1 MKKYFVTSALPYANG
16 DLHLGHLVEY
26 IQTDIWVRFNR
37 LIGNEVVYIC
47 ADDAHGTPI
56 MLKAESE
63 KISPEEL
70 IEKTLDRHK
79 NDFDCFFIKFDNF
92 YTTHSKE
99 NEQLA
104 TSIYMK
110 LVNENLIEKKTIH
123 QFFDDEKLMFLPDRY
138 ITGSCPKCKSS
149 DQYGDSCDK
158 CGATYSPTDLLNPK
172 SVLSGKTPIKKKTDH
187 FFFKL
192 SDKKCTKFLNKWI
205 YENNRLQEEAR
216 NKIKEWLS
224 TDINNSSLIDWDIS
238 RDAPYFGFK
247 IPDQTDKYF
256 YVWLDAPIGYLAST
270 KNWAENNNI
279 SMKDLWDQ
287 SSDYEIHH
295 FIGKDIAYFHA
306 LFWPALLKSS
316 NIRLPESINVHGFLT
331 IDGEK
336 MSKSN
341 GTFINADDFA
351 EKYDGELLRYYF
363 ADKFN
368 NTIDDLDFNE
378 DEFIQKINSDI
389 VGKYLNIASRVSKF
403 IEKNDCNLSVNL
415 DENFIN
421 KNSARINEVIEHY
434 ENLNLSKSVK
444 VIMKIAD
451 EVNKYINENEPWKS
465 SEEKAVEVSTTA
477 INCFRVISILLSPVL
492 PTITSRALAVF
503 NEGSNN
509 SFNNI
514 GDYLVDT
521 KINPY
526 KPLLKRLEKAKIN
539 EEIEMENS
547 NLINIKDFAKV
558 ELRVA
563 KIVKAEGIE
572 EADKLIKL
580 HLDVGNLGERTVFAG
595 IKSAYSPENLN
606 GRHVVLVANL
616 EPRKM
621 KFGVSEGMV
630 LASSDDEGSI
640 YLVSPDE
647 GAKPGQL
654 VK

>member
-1 MKKYFVTSALPYANG
+1 MKSRKILVTSALPYANG
-16 DLHLGHLVEY
+16 SIHIGHVLESV
-26 IQTDIWVRFNR
+26 ITDIWVRYQN
-37 LIGNEVVYIC
+37 INGNECLYFC
-47 ADDAHGTPI
+47 ADDTHGTPV
-56 MLKAESE
+56 MLKAKELG
-63 KISPEEL
+63 IDPEEL
-70 IEKTLDRHK
+70 IKRTREEH
-79 NDFDCFFIKFDNF
+79 IKSYSRFNINFDNF
-92 YTTHSKE
+92 YTTHSDENKKYAEDIYQKCKE
-99 NEQLA
+99 G
-104 TSIYMK
+104 
-110 LVNENLIEKKTIH
+110 NLIFKKEIE
-123 QFFDDEKLMFLPDRY
+123 QFYDSEEGLFLSDRF
-138 ITGSCPKCKSS
+138 IKGTCPKCGAE
-149 DQYGDSCDK
+149 DQYGDGCSV
-158 CGATYSPTDLLNPK
+158 CGTTYTPDDLLNPV
-172 SVLSGKTPIKKKTDH
+172 SSLSNSELTKKRTEHVFFDLPQMKDFLENYLKDLTLQDPIKN
-187 FFFKL
+187 KL
-192 SDKKCTKFLNKWI
+192 NEWI
-205 YENNRLQEEAR
+205 EDGL
-216 NKIKEWLS
+216 KP
-224 TDINNSSLIDWDIS
+224 WDIS
-238 RDAPYFGFK
+238 RDKPYFGFE
-247 IPDQTDKYF
+247 IPGEKDKYF
-256 YVWLDAPIGYLAST
+256 YVWLDAPIGYLASA
-270 KNWAENNNI
+270 KNWAENNNMD
-279 SMKDLWDQ
+279 MKDLWGE

-351 EKYDGELLRYYF
+351 ENYDGELLRYYF

-368 NTIDDLDFNE
+368 NSIDDLDFNE

-403 IEKNDCNLSVNL
+403 IEKNGNNLSANL
-415 DENFIN
+415 DEDFIE
-421 KNSARINEVIEHY
+421 KNLSMIDEVIEHY

-444 VIMKIAD
+444 IIMKMAD

-465 SEEKAVEVSTTA
+465 SEEKAVEVSSTA
-477 INCFRVISILLSPVL
+477 INCFRVISILLNPVL
-492 PTITSRALAVF
+492 PTITSKALEVF
-503 NEGSNN
+503 NDSATND
-509 SFNNI
+509 FNNI
-514 GDYLVDT
+514 RDCLVDT

-539 EEIEMENS
+539 EEIEMEDS

-580 HLDVGNLGERTVFAG
+580 HLDVGDLGERTVFAG
-595 IKSAYSPENLN
+595 IKSAYDPESLN

-630 LASSDDEGSI
+630 LASSNDEGSI
-640 YLVSPDE
+640 YLISPDE

>member
-1 MKKYFVTSALPYANG
+1 MKSRKILVTSALPYANG
-16 DLHLGHLVEY
+16 SIHIGHVLESV
-26 IQTDIWVRFNR
+26 ITDIWVRYQN
-37 LIGNEVVYIC
+37 INGNECLYFC
-47 ADDAHGTPI
+47 ADDTHGTPV
-56 MLKAESE
+56 MLKAKELG
-63 KISPEEL
+63 IDPEEL
-70 IEKTLDRHK
+70 IKRTREEH
-79 NDFDCFFIKFDNF
+79 IKSYSRFNINFDNF
-92 YTTHSKE
+92 YTTHSDENKKYAEDIYQKCKE
-99 NEQLA
+99 G
-104 TSIYMK
+104 
-110 LVNENLIEKKTIH
+110 NLIFKKEIE
-123 QFFDDEKLMFLPDRY
+123 QFYDSEEGLFLSDRF
-138 ITGSCPKCKSS
+138 IKGTCPKCGAE
-149 DQYGDSCDK
+149 DQYGDGCSV
-158 CGATYSPTDLLNPK
+158 CGSTYTPDDLLNPV
-172 SVLSGKTPIKKKTDH
+172 SSLSNSELTKKRTEHVFFDLPQMKDFLENYLKDLTLQDPIKN
-187 FFFKL
+187 KL
-192 SDKKCTKFLNKWI
+192 NEWI
-205 YENNRLQEEAR
+205 EDGL
-216 NKIKEWLS
+216 KP
-224 TDINNSSLIDWDIS
+224 WDIS
-238 RDAPYFGFK
+238 RDKPYFGFE
-247 IPDQTDKYF
+247 IPGEKDKYF
-256 YVWLDAPIGYLAST
+256 YVWLDAPIGYLASA
-270 KNWAENNNI
+270 KNWAENNNMD
-279 SMKDLWDQ
+279 MKDLWGE

-351 EKYDGELLRYYF
+351 ENYDGELLRYYF

-368 NTIDDLDFNE
+368 NSIDDLDFNE

-403 IEKNDCNLSVNL
+403 IEKNGNNLSANL
-415 DENFIN
+415 DVDFIE
-421 KNSARINEVIEHY
+421 KNLSMIDEVIEHY

-444 VIMKIAD
+444 IIMKMAD

-465 SEEKAVEVSTTA
+465 SEEKAVEVSSTA
-477 INCFRVISILLSPVL
+477 INCFRVISILLNPVL
-492 PTITSRALAVF
+492 PTITSKALEVF
-503 NEGSNN
+503 NDSATND
-509 SFNNI
+509 FNNI
-514 GDYLVDT
+514 KDYLVDT

-539 EEIEMENS
+539 EEIEMEDS

-580 HLDVGNLGERTVFAG
+580 YLDVGDLGERTVFAG
-595 IKSAYSPENLN
+595 IKSAYDPESLN

-630 LASSDDEGSI
+630 LASSNDEGSI
-640 YLVSPDE
+640 YLISPDE

>member
-1 MKKYFVTSALPYANG
+1 
-16 DLHLGHLVEY
+16 
-26 IQTDIWVRFNR
+26 
-37 LIGNEVVYIC
+37 
-47 ADDAHGTPI
+47 
-56 MLKAESE
+56 MLKAKELG
-63 KISPEEL
+63 IDPEEL
-70 IEKTLDRHK
+70 IKRTREEH
-79 NDFDCFFIKFDNF
+79 IKSYSRFSINFDNF
-92 YTTHSKE
+92 YTTHSVENKKYAEDIYQKCKE
-99 NEQLA
+99 G
-104 TSIYMK
+104 
-110 LVNENLIEKKTIH
+110 NLIFKKEIE
-123 QFFDDEKLMFLPDRY
+123 QFYDSEEGLFLSDRF
-138 ITGSCPKCKSS
+138 IKGTCPKCGAE
-149 DQYGDSCDK
+149 DQYGDGCSV
-158 CGATYSPTDLLNPK
+158 CGTTYTPDDLLNPV
-172 SVLSGKTPIKKKTDH
+172 SSLSNSELTKKKTEH
-187 FFFKL
+187 VFFDLPQMKDFLEDYLKDLTLQDPIKNKL
-192 SDKKCTKFLNKWI
+192 NEWI
-205 YENNRLQEEAR
+205 EDGL
-216 NKIKEWLS
+216 KP
-224 TDINNSSLIDWDIS
+224 WDIS
-238 RDAPYFGFK
+238 RDKPYFGFE
-247 IPDQTDKYF
+247 IPGEKDKYF
-256 YVWLDAPIGYLAST
+256 YVWLDAPIGYLASA
-270 KNWAENNNI
+270 KNWAENNDMD
-279 SMKDLWDQ
+279 MKDLWGE

-351 EKYDGELLRYYF
+351 ENYDGELLRYYF

-368 NTIDDLDFNE
+368 NSIDDLDFNE

-403 IEKNDCNLSVNL
+403 IEKNDNNLSANL
-415 DENFIN
+415 DEDFIE
-421 KNSARINEVIEHY
+421 KNLSMIDEVIEHY
-434 ENLNLSKSVK
+434 EDLNLSKSVK
-444 VIMKIAD
+444 IIMKMAD

-465 SEEKAVEVSTTA
+465 SEEKAVEVSSTA
-477 INCFRVISILLSPVL
+477 INCFRVISILLNPVL
-492 PTITSRALAVF
+492 PTITSKALEVF
-503 NEGSNN
+503 NDSSTND
-509 SFNNI
+509 FNNI
-514 GDYLVDT
+514 KDYLVDT

-539 EEIEMENS
+539 EEIEMEDS

-580 HLDVGNLGERTVFAG
+580 HLDVGDLGERTVFAG
-595 IKSAYSPENLN
+595 IKSAYDPESLN

-630 LASSDDEGSI
+630 LASSNDEGSI
-640 YLVSPDE
+640 YLISPDE

>member
-1 MKKYFVTSALPYANG
+1 MKSRKILVTSALPYANG
-16 DLHLGHLVEY
+16 SIHIGHVLESV
-26 IQTDIWVRFNR
+26 ITDIWVRYQN
-37 LIGNEVVYIC
+37 INGNECLYFC
-47 ADDAHGTPI
+47 ADDTHGTPV
-56 MLKAESE
+56 MLKAKELG
-63 KISPEEL
+63 IDPEEL
-70 IEKTLDRHK
+70 IKRTREEH
-79 NDFDCFFIKFDNF
+79 IKSYSRFNINFDNF
-92 YTTHSKE
+92 YTTHSDENKKYAEDIYQKCKE
-99 NEQLA
+99 G
-104 TSIYMK
+104 
-110 LVNENLIEKKTIH
+110 NLIFKKEIE
-123 QFFDDEKLMFLPDRY
+123 QFYDSEEGLFLSDRF
-138 ITGSCPKCKSS
+138 IKGTCPKCGAE
-149 DQYGDSCDK
+149 DQYGDGCSV
-158 CGATYSPTDLLNPK
+158 CGTTYTPDDLLNPV
-172 SVLSGKTPIKKKTDH
+172 SSLSNSELTKKKTEH
-187 FFFKL
+187 VFFDLPQMKDFLENYLKNLTLQDPIKNKL
-192 SDKKCTKFLNKWI
+192 NEWI
-205 YENNRLQEEAR
+205 EDGL
-216 NKIKEWLS
+216 KP
-224 TDINNSSLIDWDIS
+224 WDIS
-238 RDAPYFGFK
+238 RDKPYFGFE
-247 IPDQTDKYF
+247 IPGEKDKYF
-256 YVWLDAPIGYLAST
+256 YVWLDAPIGYLASA

-279 SMKDLWDQ
+279 DMKDLWGE

-351 EKYDGELLRYYF
+351 ENYDGELLRYYF

-368 NTIDDLDFNE
+368 NSIDDLDFNE

-403 IEKNDCNLSVNL
+403 IEKNGNNLSASLDVDFIEKNL
-415 DENFIN
+415 SMID
-421 KNSARINEVIEHY
+421 EVIEHY

-444 VIMKIAD
+444 IIMKMAD

-465 SEEKAVEVSTTA
+465 SEEKAVEVSSTA
-477 INCFRVISILLSPVL
+477 INCFRVISILLNPVL
-492 PTITSRALAVF
+492 PTITSKALEVF
-503 NEGSNN
+503 NDSATND
-509 SFNNI
+509 FNNI
-514 GDYLVDT
+514 RDCLVDT

-539 EEIEMENS
+539 EEIEMEDS

-580 HLDVGNLGERTVFAG
+580 HLDVGDLGERTVFAG
-595 IKSAYSPENLN
+595 IKSAYDPESLN

-630 LASSDDEGSI
+630 LASSNDEGSI
-640 YLVSPDE
+640 YLISPDE

>member
-1 MKKYFVTSALPYANG
+1 MPLPEKNNRVIITSALPYANG
-16 DLHLGHLVEY
+16 DLHIGHLLEHV
-26 IQTDIWVRFNR
+26 QTDIWVRLLRANN
-37 LIGNEVVYIC
+37 ITCHYVC
-47 ADDAHGTPI
+47 ASDAHGTPI
-56 MLKAESE
+56 MLRAKELATEPE
-63 KISPEEL
+63 KMVEEFRSSHMKDLGSFNIS
-70 IEKTLDRHK
+70 H
-79 NDFDCFFIKFDNF
+79 DNF
-92 YTTHSKE
+92 YTTHSEENKYFSELIYNKAKE
-99 NEQLA
+99 SGFIESKQIEQL
-104 TSIYMK
+104 
-110 LVNENLIEKKTIH
+110 
-123 QFFDDEKLMFLPDRY
+123 FDESAGLFLSDRY
-138 ITGSCPKCKSS
+138 VKGTCPKCSAE
-149 DQYGDSCDK
+149 DQYGDNCEI
-158 CGATYSPTDLLNPK
+158 CGAKYEAAELINPV
-172 SVLSGKTPIKKKTDH
+172 STISGQKPVVKTSEH
-187 FFFKL
+187 VFFKL
-192 SDKKCTKFLNKWI
+192 SKLETNVANWMKATP
-205 YENNRLQEEAR
+205 LQEAVK
-216 NKIKEWLS
+216 NKLEEWFQQGLK
-224 TDINNSSLIDWDIS
+224 DWDIS
-238 RDAPYFGFK
+238 RDSPYFGFE
-247 IPDQTDKYF
+247 IPDMPGKYF
-256 YVWLDAPIGYLAST
+256 YVWLDAPIGYIASLENHLRA
-270 KNWAENNNI
+270 KSDESAE
-279 SMKDLWDQ
+279 
-287 SSDYEIHH
+287 EIWSETANTEIYH

-351 EKYDGELLRYYF
+351 ENYDGELLRYYF

-368 NTIDDLDFNE
+368 NSIDDLDFNE

-403 IEKNDCNLSVNL
+403 IEKNGNNLSANL
-415 DENFIN
+415 DVDFIE
-421 KNSARINEVIEHY
+421 KNLSMIDEVIEHY

-444 VIMKIAD
+444 IIMKMAD

-465 SEEKAVEVSTTA
+465 SEEKAVEVSSTA
-477 INCFRVISILLSPVL
+477 INCFRVISILLNPVL
-492 PTITSRALAVF
+492 PTITSKALEVF
-503 NEGSNN
+503 NDSATND
-509 SFNNI
+509 FNNI
-514 GDYLVDT
+514 KDYLVDT

-539 EEIEMENS
+539 EEIEMEDS

-580 HLDVGNLGERTVFAG
+580 HLDVGDLGERTVFAG
-595 IKSAYSPENLN
+595 IKSAYDPESLN

-630 LASSDDEGSI
+630 LASSNDEGSI
-640 YLVSPDE
+640 YLISPDE

>member
-1 MKKYFVTSALPYANG
+1 MKSRKILVTSALPYANG
-16 DLHLGHLVEY
+16 SIHIGHVLESV
-26 IQTDIWVRFNR
+26 ITDIWVRYQN
-37 LIGNEVVYIC
+37 LNGNECFYFC
-47 ADDAHGTPI
+47 ADDTHGTPV
-56 MLKAESE
+56 MLKAKELG
-63 KISPEEL
+63 IDPEEL
-70 IEKTLDRHK
+70 IKRTREEH
-79 NDFDCFFIKFDNF
+79 IKSYSRFNINFDNF
-92 YTTHSKE
+92 YTTHSDENKKYAEDIYQKCKE
-99 NEQLA
+99 G
-104 TSIYMK
+104 
-110 LVNENLIEKKTIH
+110 NLIFKKEIE
-123 QFFDDEKLMFLPDRY
+123 QFYDSDEGLFLSDRF
-138 ITGSCPKCKSS
+138 IKGTCPKCGSE
-149 DQYGDSCDK
+149 DQYGDGCSV
-158 CGATYSPTDLLNPK
+158 CGTTYTPDDLLNPV
-172 SVLSGKTPIKKKTDH
+172 SSLSNSELTKKKTEH
-187 FFFKL
+187 VFFDLPQMKNFLENYLKDLTLQDPIKNKL
-192 SDKKCTKFLNKWI
+192 NEWI
-205 YENNRLQEEAR
+205 EDGL
-216 NKIKEWLS
+216 KP
-224 TDINNSSLIDWDIS
+224 WDIS
-238 RDAPYFGFK
+238 RDKPYFGFE
-247 IPDQTDKYF
+247 IPGEKDKYF
-256 YVWLDAPIGYLAST
+256 YVWLDAPIGYLASA
-270 KNWAENNNI
+270 KNWAENNDMD
-279 SMKDLWDQ
+279 MKDLWGE

-351 EKYDGELLRYYF
+351 ENYDGELLRYYF

-368 NTIDDLDFNE
+368 NSIDDLDFNE

-403 IEKNDCNLSVNL
+403 IEKNDNNLSANL
-415 DENFIN
+415 DEDFIE
-421 KNSARINEVIEHY
+421 KNLSMIDEVIEHY
-434 ENLNLSKSVK
+434 EDLNLSKSIK
-444 VIMKIAD
+444 IIMKMAD

-465 SEEKAVEVSTTA
+465 SEEKAVEVSSTA
-477 INCFRVISILLSPVL
+477 INCFRVISILLNPVL
-492 PTITSRALAVF
+492 PTITSKALEVF
-503 NEGSNN
+503 NDSSTND
-509 SFNNI
+509 FNNI
-514 GDYLVDT
+514 KDYLVDT

-563 KIVKAEGIE
+563 KIVKAESIE

-580 HLDVGNLGERTVFAG
+580 HLDVGDLGERTVFAG
-595 IKSAYSPENLN
+595 IKSAYDAESLN

-630 LASSDDEGSI
+630 LASSNDEGSI
-640 YLVSPDE
+640 YLISPDE

>member
-1 MKKYFVTSALPYANG
+1 MKSRKILVTSALPYANG
-16 DLHLGHLVEY
+16 SIHIGHVLESV
-26 IQTDIWVRFNR
+26 ITDIWVRYQN
-37 LIGNEVVYIC
+37 INGNECLYFC
-47 ADDAHGTPI
+47 ADDTHGTPV
-56 MLKAESE
+56 MLKAKELE
-63 KISPEEL
+63 IEPEEL
-70 IEKTLDRHK
+70 IKRTREEH
-79 NDFDCFFIKFDNF
+79 IKSYSRFNINFDNF
-92 YTTHSKE
+92 YTTHSDENKKYAEDIYQKCKE
-99 NEQLA
+99 G
-104 TSIYMK
+104 
-110 LVNENLIEKKTIH
+110 NLIFKKEIE
-123 QFFDDEKLMFLPDRY
+123 QFYDSEEGLFLSDRF
-138 ITGSCPKCKSS
+138 IKGTCPKCGAE
-149 DQYGDSCDK
+149 DQYGDGCSV
-158 CGATYSPTDLLNPK
+158 CGTTYTPDDLLNPV
-172 SVLSGKTPIKKKTDH
+172 SSLSNSELTKKKTEH
-187 FFFKL
+187 VFFDLPQMKDFLENYLKDLTLQDPIKNKL
-192 SDKKCTKFLNKWI
+192 NEWI
-205 YENNRLQEEAR
+205 EDGL
-216 NKIKEWLS
+216 KP
-224 TDINNSSLIDWDIS
+224 WDIS
-238 RDAPYFGFK
+238 RDKPYFGFE
-247 IPDQTDKYF
+247 IPGEKDKYF
-256 YVWLDAPIGYLAST
+256 YVWLDAPIGYLASA
-270 KNWAENNNI
+270 KNWAENNNMD
-279 SMKDLWDQ
+279 MKDLWGE

-351 EKYDGELLRYYF
+351 ENYDGELLRYYF

-368 NTIDDLDFNE
+368 NSIDDLDFNE

-403 IEKNDCNLSVNL
+403 IEKNGNNLSANL
-415 DENFIN
+415 DVDFIE
-421 KNSARINEVIEHY
+421 KNLSMIDEVIEHY

-444 VIMKIAD
+444 IIMKMAD

-465 SEEKAVEVSTTA
+465 SEEKAVEVSSTA
-477 INCFRVISILLSPVL
+477 INCFRVISILLNPVL
-492 PTITSRALAVF
+492 PTITSKALEVF
-503 NEGSNN
+503 NDSATND
-509 SFNNI
+509 FNNI
-514 GDYLVDT
+514 KDYLVNT

-539 EEIEMENS
+539 EEIEMEDS

-580 HLDVGNLGERTVFAG
+580 HLDVGDLGERTVFAG
-595 IKSAYSPENLN
+595 IKSAYDPESLN

-630 LASSDDEGSI
+630 LASSNDEGSI
-640 YLVSPDE
+640 YLISPDE

>member
-1 MKKYFVTSALPYANG
+1 MKSRKILVTSALPYANG
-16 DLHLGHLVEY
+16 SIHIGHVLESV
-26 IQTDIWVRFNR
+26 ITDIWVRYQN
-37 LIGNEVVYIC
+37 INGNECLYFC
-47 ADDAHGTPI
+47 ADDTHGTPV
-56 MLKAESE
+56 MLKAKELGIE
-63 KISPEEL
+63 PEEL
-70 IEKTLDRHK
+70 IKRTREEH
-79 NDFDCFFIKFDNF
+79 IKSYSRFNINFDNF
-92 YTTHSKE
+92 YTTHSDENKKYAEDIYQKCKE
-99 NEQLA
+99 G
-104 TSIYMK
+104 
-110 LVNENLIEKKTIH
+110 NLIFKKEIE
-123 QFFDDEKLMFLPDRY
+123 QFYDSEEGLFLSDRF
-138 ITGSCPKCKSS
+138 IKGTCPKCGAE
-149 DQYGDSCDK
+149 DQYGDGCSV
-158 CGATYSPTDLLNPK
+158 CGTTYTPDDLLNPV
-172 SVLSGKTPIKKKTDH
+172 SSLSNSELTKKRTEHVFFDLPQMKDFLENYLKDLTLQDPIKN
-187 FFFKL
+187 KL
-192 SDKKCTKFLNKWI
+192 NEWI
-205 YENNRLQEEAR
+205 EDGL
-216 NKIKEWLS
+216 KP
-224 TDINNSSLIDWDIS
+224 WDIS
-238 RDAPYFGFK
+238 RDKPYFGFE
-247 IPDQTDKYF
+247 IPGEKDKYF
-256 YVWLDAPIGYLAST
+256 YVWLDAPIGYLASA
-270 KNWAENNNI
+270 KNWAENNNMDI
-279 SMKDLWDQ
+279 KDLWGE

-351 EKYDGELLRYYF
+351 ENYDGELLRYYF

-368 NTIDDLDFNE
+368 NSIDDLDFNE

-403 IEKNDCNLSVNL
+403 IEKNGNNLSANL
-415 DENFIN
+415 DVDFIE
-421 KNSARINEVIEHY
+421 KNLSMIDEVIEHY

-444 VIMKIAD
+444 IIMKMAD

-465 SEEKAVEVSTTA
+465 SEEKAVEVSSTA
-477 INCFRVISILLSPVL
+477 INCFRVISILLNPVL
-492 PTITSRALAVF
+492 PTITSKALEVF
-503 NEGSNN
+503 NDSATND
-509 SFNNI
+509 FNNI
-514 GDYLVDT
+514 KDYLVDT

-539 EEIEMENS
+539 EEIEMEDS

-580 HLDVGNLGERTVFAG
+580 HLDVGDLGERTVFAG
-595 IKSAYSPENLN
+595 IKSAYDPESLN

-630 LASSDDEGSI
+630 LASSNDEGSI
-640 YLVSPDE
+640 YLISPDE

>member
-1 MKKYFVTSALPYANG
+1 MKSRKILVTSALPYANG
-16 DLHLGHLVEY
+16 SIHIGHVLESV
-26 IQTDIWVRFNR
+26 ITDIWVRYQN
-37 LIGNEVVYIC
+37 INGNECLYFC
-47 ADDAHGTPI
+47 ADDTHGTPV
-56 MLKAESE
+56 MLKAKELG
-63 KISPEEL
+63 IDPEEL
-70 IEKTLDRHK
+70 IKRTREEH
-79 NDFDCFFIKFDNF
+79 IKSYSRFNINFDNF
-92 YTTHSKE
+92 YTTHSDENKKYAEEIYEKCKE
-99 NEQLA
+99 G
-104 TSIYMK
+104 
-110 LVNENLIEKKTIH
+110 NLIFKKEIE
-123 QFFDDEKLMFLPDRY
+123 QFYDSEEGLFLSDRF
-138 ITGSCPKCKSS
+138 IKGTCPKCGAE
-149 DQYGDSCDK
+149 DQYGDGCSV
-158 CGATYSPTDLLNPK
+158 CGTTYTPDDLLNPV
-172 SVLSGKTPIKKKTDH
+172 SSLSNSELTKKRTEHVFFDLPQMKDFLENYLKDLTLQDPIKN
-187 FFFKL
+187 KL
-192 SDKKCTKFLNKWI
+192 NEWI
-205 YENNRLQEEAR
+205 EDGL
-216 NKIKEWLS
+216 KP
-224 TDINNSSLIDWDIS
+224 WDIS
-238 RDAPYFGFK
+238 RDKPYFGFE
-247 IPDQTDKYF
+247 IPGEKDKYF
-256 YVWLDAPIGYLAST
+256 YVWLDAPIGYLASA
-270 KNWAENNNI
+270 KNWAENNNMD
-279 SMKDLWDQ
+279 MKDLWGE

-351 EKYDGELLRYYF
+351 ENYDGELLRYYF

-368 NTIDDLDFNE
+368 NSIDDLDFNE

-403 IEKNDCNLSVNL
+403 IEKNGNNLSANL
-415 DENFIN
+415 DEDFIE
-421 KNSARINEVIEHY
+421 KNLSMIDEVIEHY

-444 VIMKIAD
+444 IIMKMAD

-465 SEEKAVEVSTTA
+465 SEEKAVEVSSTA
-477 INCFRVISILLSPVL
+477 INCFRVISILLNPVL
-492 PTITSRALAVF
+492 PTITSKALEVF
-503 NEGSNN
+503 NDSATND
-509 SFNNI
+509 FNNI
-514 GDYLVDT
+514 KDYLVDI

-539 EEIEMENS
+539 EEIEMEDS

-580 HLDVGNLGERTVFAG
+580 HLDVGDLGERTVFAG
-595 IKSAYSPENLN
+595 IKSAYDPESLN

-630 LASSDDEGSI
+630 LASSNDEGSI
-640 YLVSPDE
+640 YLISPDE

>member
-1 MKKYFVTSALPYANG
+1 MKSRKILVTSALPYANG
-16 DLHLGHLVEY
+16 SIHIGHVLESV
-26 IQTDIWVRFNR
+26 ITDIWVRYQKIN
-37 LIGNEVVYIC
+37 GNECLYFC
-47 ADDAHGTPI
+47 ADDTHGTPV
-56 MLKAESE
+56 MLKAKELE
-63 KISPEEL
+63 VEPEEL
-70 IEKTLDRHK
+70 IKKTRQEH
-79 NDFDCFFIKFDNF
+79 IKSYSRFNINFDNF
-92 YTTHSKE
+92 YTTHSDENKE
-99 NEQLA
+99 YAED
-104 TSIYMK
+104 IYK
-110 LVNENLIEKKTIH
+110 KCKEANLIFKKEIE
-123 QFFDDEKLMFLPDRY
+123 QFYDSEEGLFLSDRF
-138 ITGSCPKCKSS
+138 IKGQCPKCGAE
-149 DQYGDSCDK
+149 DQYGDGCSV
-158 CGATYSPTDLLNPK
+158 CGTTYSPDDLINPF
-172 SVLSGKTPIKKKTDH
+172 SSLSNSELIKKKTEH
-187 FFFKL
+187 VFFDLPQMKDFLEDYLKDLTLQDPIKNKL
-192 SDKKCTKFLNKWI
+192 NEWI
-205 YENNRLQEEAR
+205 EDGL
-216 NKIKEWLS
+216 KP
-224 TDINNSSLIDWDIS
+224 WDIS
-238 RDAPYFGFK
+238 RDKPYFGFE
-247 IPDQTDKYF
+247 IPGEGEKYF
-256 YVWLDAPIGYLAST
+256 YVWLDAPIGYLASA
-270 KNWAENNNI
+270 KNWAEKNNMN
-279 SMKDLWDQ
+279 MQDLWDQ
-287 SSDYEIHH
+287 TSDYEIHH

-341 GTFINADDFA
+341 GTFINADVFT

-403 IEKNDCNLSVNL
+403 IEKNDNNLSATL
-415 DENFIN
+415 DEDFIQ
-421 KNSARINEVIEHY
+421 KNLSRTEEVIEHY
-434 ENLNLSKSVK
+434 ENLNLSKAVK
-444 VIMKIAD
+444 IIMKMAD

-465 SEEKAVEVSTTA
+465 NNEKAVEVSTTA

-492 PTITSRALAVF
+492 PTITSKALEMF
-503 NEGSNN
+503 NVSSKNELD
-509 SFNNI
+509 NI
-514 GDYLVDT
+514 RDCLVDI

-539 EEIEMENS
+539 EEIEMEDS

-580 HLDVGNLGERTVFAG
+580 HLDVGDLGKRTVFAG
-595 IKSAYSPENLN
+595 IKSSYDPENLN

-630 LASSDDEGSI
+630 LASSDDDGSI
-640 YLVSPDE
+640 YLISPDE

>member
-1 MKKYFVTSALPYANG
+1 MKSRKILVTSALPYANG
-16 DLHLGHLVEY
+16 SIHIGHVLESV
-26 IQTDIWVRFNR
+26 ITDIWVRYQN
-37 LIGNEVVYIC
+37 INGNECLYFC
-47 ADDAHGTPI
+47 ADDTHGTPV
-56 MLKAESE
+56 MLKAKELG
-63 KISPEEL
+63 IDPEEL
-70 IEKTLDRHK
+70 IKRTREEH
-79 NDFDCFFIKFDNF
+79 IKSYSRFNINFDNF
-92 YTTHSKE
+92 YTTHSDENKKYAEEIYEKCKE
-99 NEQLA
+99 G
-104 TSIYMK
+104 
-110 LVNENLIEKKTIH
+110 NLIFKKEIE
-123 QFFDDEKLMFLPDRY
+123 QFYDSEEGLFLSDRF
-138 ITGSCPKCKSS
+138 IKGTCPKCGAE
-149 DQYGDSCDK
+149 DQYGDGCSV
-158 CGATYSPTDLLNPK
+158 CGTTYTPDDLLNPV
-172 SVLSGKTPIKKKTDH
+172 SSLSNSELTKKRTEHVFFDLPQMKDFLENYLKDLTLQDPIKN
-187 FFFKL
+187 KL
-192 SDKKCTKFLNKWI
+192 NEWI
-205 YENNRLQEEAR
+205 EDGL
-216 NKIKEWLS
+216 KP
-224 TDINNSSLIDWDIS
+224 WDIS
-238 RDAPYFGFK
+238 RDKPYFGFE
-247 IPDQTDKYF
+247 IPGEKDKYF
-256 YVWLDAPIGYLAST
+256 YVWLDAPIGYLASA
-270 KNWAENNNI
+270 KNWAENNNMD
-279 SMKDLWDQ
+279 MKDLWGE

-351 EKYDGELLRYYF
+351 ENYDGELLRYYF

-368 NTIDDLDFNE
+368 NSIDDLDFNE

-403 IEKNDCNLSVNL
+403 IEKNGNNLSANL
-415 DENFIN
+415 DVDFIE
-421 KNSARINEVIEHY
+421 KNLSMIDEVIEHY

-444 VIMKIAD
+444 IIMKMAD

-465 SEEKAVEVSTTA
+465 SEEKAVEVSSTA
-477 INCFRVISILLSPVL
+477 INCFRVISILLNPVL
-492 PTITSRALAVF
+492 PTITSKALEVF
-503 NEGSNN
+503 NDSATND
-509 SFNNI
+509 FNNI
-514 GDYLVDT
+514 KSYLVDT

-539 EEIEMENS
+539 EEIEMEDS

-563 KIVKAEGIE
+563 KIVKAEDIE

-580 HLDVGNLGERTVFAG
+580 HLDVGDLGERTVFAG
-595 IKSAYSPENLN
+595 IKSAYDPESLN

-630 LASSDDEGSI
+630 LASSNDEGSI
-640 YLVSPDE
+640 YLISPDE

>member
-1 MKKYFVTSALPYANG
+1 MKSRKILVTSALPYANG
-16 DLHLGHLVEY
+16 SIHIGHVLESV
-26 IQTDIWVRFNR
+26 ITDIWVRYQN
-37 LIGNEVVYIC
+37 INGNECLYFC
-47 ADDAHGTPI
+47 ADDTHGTPV
-56 MLKAESE
+56 MLKAKELG
-63 KISPEEL
+63 IDPEEL
-70 IEKTLDRHK
+70 IKRTREEH
-79 NDFDCFFIKFDNF
+79 IKSYSRFNINFDNF
-92 YTTHSKE
+92 YTTHSDENKKYAEDIYQKCKE
-99 NEQLA
+99 G
-104 TSIYMK
+104 
-110 LVNENLIEKKTIH
+110 NLIFKKEIE
-123 QFFDDEKLMFLPDRY
+123 QFYDSEEGLFLSDRF
-138 ITGSCPKCKSS
+138 IKGTCPKCGAE
-149 DQYGDSCDK
+149 DQYGDGCSV
-158 CGATYSPTDLLNPK
+158 CGTTYTPDDLLNPV
-172 SVLSGKTPIKKKTDH
+172 SSLSNSELTKKRTEHVFFDLPQMKDFLENYLKDLTLQDPIKN
-187 FFFKL
+187 KL
-192 SDKKCTKFLNKWI
+192 NEWI
-205 YENNRLQEEAR
+205 EDGL
-216 NKIKEWLS
+216 KP
-224 TDINNSSLIDWDIS
+224 WDIS
-238 RDAPYFGFK
+238 RDKPYFGFE
-247 IPDQTDKYF
+247 IPGEKDKYF
-256 YVWLDAPIGYLAST
+256 YVWLDAPIGYLASA
-270 KNWAENNNI
+270 KNWAENNNMD
-279 SMKDLWDQ
+279 MKDLWGE

-351 EKYDGELLRYYF
+351 ENYDGELLRYYF

-368 NTIDDLDFNE
+368 NSIDDLDFNE

-403 IEKNDCNLSVNL
+403 IEKNGNNLSANL
-415 DENFIN
+415 DVDFIE
-421 KNSARINEVIEHY
+421 KNLSMIDEVIEHY

-444 VIMKIAD
+444 IIMKMAD

-465 SEEKAVEVSTTA
+465 SEEKAVEVSSTA
-477 INCFRVISILLSPVL
+477 INCFRVISILLNPVL
-492 PTITSRALAVF
+492 PTITSKALEVF
-503 NEGSNN
+503 NDSSTND
-509 SFNNI
+509 FNNI
-514 GDYLVDT
+514 RDYLVDT

-539 EEIEMENS
+539 EEIEMEDS

-558 ELRVA
+558 ELRIA

-580 HLDVGNLGERTVFAG
+580 HLDVGDLGERTVFAG
-595 IKSAYSPENLN
+595 IKSAYDPESLN

-630 LASSDDEGSI
+630 LASSNDEGSI
-640 YLVSPDE
+640 YLISPDE

>member
-1 MKKYFVTSALPYANG
+1 MKSRKILVTSALPYANG
-16 DLHLGHLVEY
+16 SIHIGHVLESV
-26 IQTDIWVRFNR
+26 ITDIWARYQKIN
-37 LIGNEVVYIC
+37 GNECLYFC
-47 ADDAHGTPI
+47 ADDTHGTPV
-56 MLKAESE
+56 MLKAKELE
-63 KISPEEL
+63 VEPEEL
-70 IEKTLDRHK
+70 IKKTKEEH
-79 NDFDCFFIKFDNF
+79 IKSYSRFNINFDNF
-92 YTTHSKE
+92 YTTHSDENKKYAEDIYKKCKE
-99 NEQLA
+99 A
-104 TSIYMK
+104 
-110 LVNENLIEKKTIH
+110 NLIFKKEIE
-123 QFFDDEKLMFLPDRY
+123 QFYDSKERLFLSDRF
-138 ITGSCPKCKSS
+138 IKGQCPKCGAE
-149 DQYGDSCDK
+149 DQYGDGCSI
-158 CGATYSPTDLLNPK
+158 CGTTYSPDDLINPF
-172 SVLSGKTPIKKKTDH
+172 SSLSNSELIKKKTEH
-187 FFFKL
+187 VFFDLPQMKDFLEDYLKGLTLQDPIKNKL
-192 SDKKCTKFLNKWI
+192 NEWI
-205 YENNRLQEEAR
+205 EDGL
-216 NKIKEWLS
+216 KP
-224 TDINNSSLIDWDIS
+224 WDIS
-238 RDAPYFGFK
+238 RDKPYFGFE
-247 IPDQTDKYF
+247 IPGEEDKYF
-256 YVWLDAPIGYLAST
+256 YVWLDAPIGYLASA
-270 KNWAENNNI
+270 KNWAENNN
-279 SMKDLWDQ
+279 MNMQNLWDKA
-287 SSDYEIHH
+287 SDYEIHH

-341 GTFINADDFA
+341 GTFINADDFTK
-351 EKYDGELLRYYF
+351 KYDGELLRYYF

-403 IEKNDCNLSVNL
+403 IEKNDSNLSATLDTGFIQKNL
-415 DENFIN
+415 SKTEKIIDC
-421 KNSARINEVIEHY
+421 Y
-434 ENLNLSKSVK
+434 ENLNLSKAVK
-444 VIMKIAD
+444 NIMKMAD

-465 SEEKAVEVSTTA
+465 NEEKAVEVSTTA
-477 INCFRVISILLSPVL
+477 INCFRFISILLSPVL
-492 PTITSRALAVF
+492 PTITSGALDMF
-503 NEGSNN
+503 NQSSKNDL
-509 SFNNI
+509 NNI
-514 GDYLVDT
+514 RDYLVDI

-539 EEIEMENS
+539 KEIEMKDS

-580 HLDVGNLGERTVFAG
+580 HLDVGDLGERTVFAG
-595 IKSAYSPENLN
+595 IKSAYNTENLD

-630 LASSDDEGSI
+630 LASSNDEGSI
-640 YLVSPDE
+640 YLISPDE

>member
-1 MKKYFVTSALPYANG
+1 MKSRKILVTSALPYANG
-16 DLHLGHLVEY
+16 SIHIGHVLESV
-26 IQTDIWVRFNR
+26 ITDIWVRYQKIN
-37 LIGNEVVYIC
+37 GNECLYFC
-47 ADDAHGTPI
+47 ADDTHGTPV
-56 MLKAESE
+56 MLKAKELE
-63 KISPEEL
+63 VEPEEL
-70 IEKTLDRHK
+70 IEKTREEH
-79 NDFDCFFIKFDNF
+79 IKSYSRFNINFDNF
-92 YTTHSKE
+92 YTTHSDENKKYAEDIYKKCKE
-99 NEQLA
+99 A
-104 TSIYMK
+104 
-110 LVNENLIEKKTIH
+110 NLIFKKEIE
-123 QFFDDEKLMFLPDRY
+123 QFYDSEEGLFLSDRF
-138 ITGSCPKCKSS
+138 IKGQCPKCGAE
-149 DQYGDSCDK
+149 DQYGDGCSV
-158 CGATYSPTDLLNPK
+158 CGTTYSPDDLINPF
-172 SVLSGKTPIKKKTDH
+172 SSLSNSELIKKKTEH
-187 FFFKL
+187 VFFDLPQMKDFLEDYLKDLTLQDPIKNKL
-192 SDKKCTKFLNKWI
+192 NEWI
-205 YENNRLQEEAR
+205 EDGL
-216 NKIKEWLS
+216 KP
-224 TDINNSSLIDWDIS
+224 WDIS
-238 RDAPYFGFK
+238 RDKPYFGFE
-247 IPDQTDKYF
+247 IPGEEDKYF
-256 YVWLDAPIGYLAST
+256 YVWLDAPIGYLASA
-270 KNWAENNNI
+270 KNWAEKNSV
-279 SMKDLWDQ
+279 SMQDLWDQ
-287 SSDYEIHH
+287 KSDYEIHH

-341 GTFINADDFA
+341 GTFINADDFT

-403 IEKNDCNLSVNL
+403 IEKNNNNLSATL
-415 DENFIN
+415 DEDFIQ
-421 KNSARINEVIEHY
+421 KNLSKTEEVIEHY
-434 ENLNLSKSVK
+434 ENLNLSKAVK
-444 VIMKIAD
+444 IIMKMAD

-465 SEEKAVEVSTTA
+465 NEEKAVEVSTTA
-477 INCFRVISILLSPVL
+477 INCFRVISILLSPIL
-492 PTITSRALAVF
+492 PTITSTALEVF
-503 NEGSNN
+503 SESSKNDL
-509 SFNNI
+509 NNI
-514 GDYLVDT
+514 RDYLVDI

-539 EEIEMENS
+539 EEIEMEDS

-563 KIVKAEGIE
+563 KIVKAEEIE

-580 HLDVGNLGERTVFAG
+580 HLDVGDLGERTVFAG
-595 IKSAYSPENLN
+595 IKSAYEPENLD

-640 YLVSPDE
+640 YLISPDE

>member
-1 MKKYFVTSALPYANG
+1 MKSRKILVTSALPYANG
-16 DLHLGHLVEY
+16 SIHIGHVLESV
-26 IQTDIWVRFNR
+26 ITDIWVRYQN
-37 LIGNEVVYIC
+37 INGNECLYFC
-47 ADDAHGTPI
+47 ADDTHGTPV
-56 MLKAESE
+56 MLKAKELG
-63 KISPEEL
+63 IDPEEL
-70 IEKTLDRHK
+70 IKRTREEH
-79 NDFDCFFIKFDNF
+79 IKSYSRFNINFDNF
-92 YTTHSKE
+92 YTTHSDENKKYAEDIYEKCKE
-99 NEQLA
+99 G
-104 TSIYMK
+104 
-110 LVNENLIEKKTIH
+110 NLIFKKEIE
-123 QFFDDEKLMFLPDRY
+123 QFYDSEEGLFLSDRF
-138 ITGSCPKCKSS
+138 IKGTCPKCGAE
-149 DQYGDSCDK
+149 DQYGDGCSV
-158 CGATYSPTDLLNPK
+158 CGTTYTPDDLLNPV
-172 SVLSGKTPIKKKTDH
+172 SSLSNSELTKKRTEHVFFDLPQMKDFLENYLKDLTLQDPIKN
-187 FFFKL
+187 KL
-192 SDKKCTKFLNKWI
+192 NEWI
-205 YENNRLQEEAR
+205 EDGL
-216 NKIKEWLS
+216 KP
-224 TDINNSSLIDWDIS
+224 WDIS
-238 RDAPYFGFK
+238 RDKPYFGFE
-247 IPDQTDKYF
+247 IPGEKDKYF
-256 YVWLDAPIGYLAST
+256 YVWLDAPIGYLASA
-270 KNWAENNNI
+270 KNWAENNNMD
-279 SMKDLWDQ
+279 MKDLWGE

-351 EKYDGELLRYYF
+351 ENYDGELLRYYF

-368 NTIDDLDFNE
+368 NSIDDLDFNE

-403 IEKNDCNLSVNL
+403 IEKNGNSLSANL
-415 DENFIN
+415 DEDFIE
-421 KNSARINEVIEHY
+421 KNLSMIDEVIEHY

-444 VIMKIAD
+444 IIMKMAD

-465 SEEKAVEVSTTA
+465 SEEKAVEVSSTA
-477 INCFRVISILLSPVL
+477 INCFRVISILLNPVL
-492 PTITSRALAVF
+492 PTITSKALEVF
-503 NEGSNN
+503 NDSATND
-509 SFNNI
+509 FNNI
-514 GDYLVDT
+514 KDYLVDT

-539 EEIEMENS
+539 EEIEMEDS

-580 HLDVGNLGERTVFAG
+580 HLDVGDLGERTVFAG
-595 IKSAYSPENLN
+595 IKSAYDPESLN

-630 LASSDDEGSI
+630 LASSNDEGSI
-640 YLVSPDE
+640 YLISPDE

>member
-1 MKKYFVTSALPYANG
+1 MKSRKILVTSALPYANG
-16 DLHLGHLVEY
+16 SIHIGHVLESV
-26 IQTDIWVRFNR
+26 ITDIWVRYQN
-37 LIGNEVVYIC
+37 INGNECLYFC
-47 ADDAHGTPI
+47 ADDTHGTPV
-56 MLKAESE
+56 MLKAKELG
-63 KISPEEL
+63 IDPEEL
-70 IEKTLDRHK
+70 IKRTREEH
-79 NDFDCFFIKFDNF
+79 IKSYSRFNINFDNF
-92 YTTHSKE
+92 YTTHSDENKKYAEDIYQKCKE
-99 NEQLA
+99 G
-104 TSIYMK
+104 
-110 LVNENLIEKKTIH
+110 NLIFKKEIE
-123 QFFDDEKLMFLPDRY
+123 QFYDSEEGLFLSDRF
-138 ITGSCPKCKSS
+138 IKGTCPKCGAE
-149 DQYGDSCDK
+149 DQYGDGCSV
-158 CGATYSPTDLLNPK
+158 CGTTYTPDDLLNPV
-172 SVLSGKTPIKKKTDH
+172 SSLSNSELTKKRTEHVFFDLPQMKDFLENYLKDLTLQDPIKN
-187 FFFKL
+187 KL
-192 SDKKCTKFLNKWI
+192 NEWI
-205 YENNRLQEEAR
+205 EDGL
-216 NKIKEWLS
+216 KP
-224 TDINNSSLIDWDIS
+224 WDIS
-238 RDAPYFGFK
+238 RDKPYFGFE
-247 IPDQTDKYF
+247 IPGEKDKYF
-256 YVWLDAPIGYLAST
+256 YVWLDAPIGYLASA
-270 KNWAENNNI
+270 KNWAENNNMD
-279 SMKDLWDQ
+279 MKDLWGE

-351 EKYDGELLRYYF
+351 ENYDGELLRYYF

-368 NTIDDLDFNE
+368 NSIDDLDFNE

-403 IEKNDCNLSVNL
+403 IEKNGNSLSANL
-415 DENFIN
+415 DEDFIE
-421 KNSARINEVIEHY
+421 KNLSMIDEVIEHY

-444 VIMKIAD
+444 IIMKMAD

-465 SEEKAVEVSTTA
+465 SEEKAVEVSSTA
-477 INCFRVISILLSPVL
+477 INCFRVISILLNPVL
-492 PTITSRALAVF
+492 PTITSKALEVF
-503 NEGSNN
+503 NDSATND
-509 SFNNI
+509 FNNI
-514 GDYLVDT
+514 KDYLVNT

-539 EEIEMENS
+539 EEIEMEDS

-580 HLDVGNLGERTVFAG
+580 HLDVGDLGERTVFAG
-595 IKSAYSPENLN
+595 IKSAYDPESLN

-630 LASSDDEGSI
+630 LASSNDEGSI
-640 YLVSPDE
+640 YLISPDE

>member
-1 MKKYFVTSALPYANG
+1 MKSRKILVTSALPYANG
-16 DLHLGHLVEY
+16 SIHIGHVLESV
-26 IQTDIWVRFNR
+26 ITDIWVRYQN
-37 LIGNEVVYIC
+37 INGNECLYFC
-47 ADDAHGTPI
+47 ADDTHGTPV
-56 MLKAESE
+56 MLKAKELG
-63 KISPEEL
+63 IDPEEL
-70 IEKTLDRHK
+70 IKRTREEH
-79 NDFDCFFIKFDNF
+79 IKSYSRFNINFDNF
-92 YTTHSKE
+92 YTTHSDENKKYAEDIYQKCKE
-99 NEQLA
+99 G
-104 TSIYMK
+104 
-110 LVNENLIEKKTIH
+110 NLIFKKEIE
-123 QFFDDEKLMFLPDRY
+123 QFYDSEEGLFLSDRF
-138 ITGSCPKCKSS
+138 IKGTCPKCGAE
-149 DQYGDSCDK
+149 DQYGDGCSV
-158 CGATYSPTDLLNPK
+158 CGTTYTPDDLLNPV
-172 SVLSGKTPIKKKTDH
+172 SSLSNSELTKKKTEH
-187 FFFKL
+187 VFFDLPQMKDFLENYLKDLTLQDPIKNKL
-192 SDKKCTKFLNKWI
+192 NEWI
-205 YENNRLQEEAR
+205 EDGL
-216 NKIKEWLS
+216 KP
-224 TDINNSSLIDWDIS
+224 WDIS
-238 RDAPYFGFK
+238 RDKPYFGFE
-247 IPDQTDKYF
+247 IPGEKDKYF
-256 YVWLDAPIGYLAST
+256 YVWLDAPIGYLASA
-270 KNWAENNNI
+270 KNWAENNNMD
-279 SMKDLWDQ
+279 MKDLWGE

-351 EKYDGELLRYYF
+351 ENYDGELLRYYF

-368 NTIDDLDFNE
+368 NSIDDLDFNE

-403 IEKNDCNLSVNL
+403 IEKNGNNLSANL
-415 DENFIN
+415 DVDFIE
-421 KNSARINEVIEHY
+421 KNLSMIDEVIEHY
-434 ENLNLSKSVK
+434 EDLNLSKSVK
-444 VIMKIAD
+444 IIMKMAD

-465 SEEKAVEVSTTA
+465 SEEKAVEVSSTA
-477 INCFRVISILLSPVL
+477 INCFRVISILLNPVL
-492 PTITSRALAVF
+492 PTITSKALKVF
-503 NEGSNN
+503 NDSATNDFENMK
-509 SFNNI
+509 
-514 GDYLVDT
+514 DYLVDT

-539 EEIEMENS
+539 EEIEMEDS

-580 HLDVGNLGERTVFAG
+580 HLDVGDLGERTVFAG
-595 IKSAYSPENLN
+595 IKSAYDPESLN

-630 LASSDDEGSI
+630 LASSNDEGSI
-640 YLVSPDE
+640 YLISPDE

>member
-1 MKKYFVTSALPYANG
+1 MKSRKILVTSALPYANG
-16 DLHLGHLVEY
+16 SIHIGHVLESV
-26 IQTDIWVRFNR
+26 ITDIWVRYQN
-37 LIGNEVVYIC
+37 LNGNECLYFC
-47 ADDAHGTPI
+47 ADDTHGTPV
-56 MLKAESE
+56 MLKAKELGIES
-63 KISPEEL
+63 EEL
-70 IEKTLDRHK
+70 IKRTREEHINSYSKF
-79 NDFDCFFIKFDNF
+79 NINFDNF
-92 YTTHSKE
+92 YTTHSDENKKYAEDIYQKCKE
-99 NEQLA
+99 G
-104 TSIYMK
+104 
-110 LVNENLIEKKTIH
+110 NLIYKKEIE
-123 QFFDDEKLMFLPDRY
+123 QFYDSEEGLFLSDRF
-138 ITGSCPKCKSS
+138 IKGTCPKCAAE
-149 DQYGDSCDK
+149 DQYGDGCSV
-158 CGATYSPTDLLNPK
+158 CGTTYSPDDLVNPV
-172 SVLSGKTPIKKKTDH
+172 SSLSNSELTKKKTEH
-187 FFFKL
+187 VFFDLPQMKEFLENYLKDLTLQDPIKNKL
-192 SDKKCTKFLNKWI
+192 NEWI
-205 YENNRLQEEAR
+205 EDGL
-216 NKIKEWLS
+216 KP
-224 TDINNSSLIDWDIS
+224 WDIS
-238 RDAPYFGFK
+238 RDKPYFGFE
-247 IPDQTDKYF
+247 IPGEKDKYF
-256 YVWLDAPIGYLAST
+256 YVWLDAPIGYLASA

-279 SMKDLWDQ
+279 DMKDLWDEN
-287 SSDYEIHH
+287 SDYEIHH

-351 EKYDGELLRYYF
+351 ENYDGELLRYYF

-368 NTIDDLDFNE
+368 NSIDDLDFNE

-403 IEKNDCNLSVNL
+403 IEKNGNSLSANL
-415 DENFIN
+415 DEDFIK
-421 KNSARINEVIEHY
+421 KNLAKIDEVIEHY

-444 VIMKIAD
+444 IIMKMAD

-465 SEEKAVEVSTTA
+465 SEEKAVEVSSTA
-477 INCFRVISILLSPVL
+477 INCFRVISLLLNPVL
-492 PTITSRALAVF
+492 PTITSKALKIF
-503 NEGSNN
+503 NES
-509 SFNNI
+509 SKDDFNNI
-514 GDYLVDT
+514 KDYLVDT

-539 EEIEMENS
+539 EEIEMEDS

-580 HLDVGNLGERTVFAG
+580 HLDVGDLGERTVFAG
-595 IKSAYSPENLN
+595 IKSAYDPENLN

-640 YLVSPDE
+640 YLISPDE

>member
-1 MKKYFVTSALPYANG
+1 MKSRKILVTSALPYANG
-16 DLHLGHLVEY
+16 SIHIGHVLESV
-26 IQTDIWVRFNR
+26 ITDIWVRYQN
-37 LIGNEVVYIC
+37 INGNECLYFC
-47 ADDAHGTPI
+47 ADDTHGTPV
-56 MLKAESE
+56 MLKAKELG
-63 KISPEEL
+63 IDPEEL
-70 IEKTLDRHK
+70 IKRTREEH
-79 NDFDCFFIKFDNF
+79 IKSYSRFNINFDNF
-92 YTTHSKE
+92 YTTHSDENKKYAEDIYQKCKE
-99 NEQLA
+99 G
-104 TSIYMK
+104 
-110 LVNENLIEKKTIH
+110 NLIFKKEIE
-123 QFFDDEKLMFLPDRY
+123 QFYDSKEGLFLSDRF
-138 ITGSCPKCKSS
+138 IKGTCPKCGAE
-149 DQYGDSCDK
+149 DQYGDGCSV
-158 CGATYSPTDLLNPK
+158 CGTTYTPDDLLNPV
-172 SVLSGKTPIKKKTDH
+172 SSLSNSELTKKRTEHVFFDLPQMKDFLENYLKDLTLQDPIKN
-187 FFFKL
+187 KL
-192 SDKKCTKFLNKWI
+192 NEWI
-205 YENNRLQEEAR
+205 EDGL
-216 NKIKEWLS
+216 KP
-224 TDINNSSLIDWDIS
+224 WDIS
-238 RDAPYFGFK
+238 RDKPYFGFE
-247 IPDQTDKYF
+247 IPGEKDKYF
-256 YVWLDAPIGYLAST
+256 YVWLDAPIGYLASA
-270 KNWAENNNI
+270 KNWAENNNMDI
-279 SMKDLWDQ
+279 KDLWGE

-351 EKYDGELLRYYF
+351 ENYDGELLRYYF

-368 NTIDDLDFNE
+368 NSIDDLDFNE

-403 IEKNDCNLSVNL
+403 IEKNGNNLSANL
-415 DENFIN
+415 DMDFIE
-421 KNSARINEVIEHY
+421 KNLSMIDEVIEHY

-444 VIMKIAD
+444 IIMKMAD

-465 SEEKAVEVSTTA
+465 SEEKAVEVSSTA
-477 INCFRVISILLSPVL
+477 INCFRVISILLNPVL
-492 PTITSRALAVF
+492 PTITSKALEVF
-503 NEGSNN
+503 NDSATND
-509 SFNNI
+509 FNNI
-514 GDYLVDT
+514 KDYLVDT

-539 EEIEMENS
+539 EEIEMEDS

-580 HLDVGNLGERTVFAG
+580 HLDVGDLGERTVFAG
-595 IKSAYSPENLN
+595 IKSAYDPESLN

-630 LASSDDEGSI
+630 LASSNDEGSI
-640 YLVSPDE
+640 YLISPDE

>member
-1 MKKYFVTSALPYANG
+1 MKSRKILVTSALPYANG
-16 DLHLGHLVEY
+16 SIHIGHVLESV
-26 IQTDIWVRFNR
+26 ITDIWVRYQN
-37 LIGNEVVYIC
+37 INGNECLYFC
-47 ADDAHGTPI
+47 ADDTHGTPV
-56 MLKAESE
+56 MLKAKELQME
-63 KISPEEL
+63 PEEL
-70 IEKTLDRHK
+70 IKQIREEH
-79 NDFDCFFIKFDNF
+79 IKSYSKFNINFDNF
-92 YTTHSKE
+92 YTTHS
-99 NEQLA
+99 
-104 TSIYMK
+104 
-110 LVNENLIEKKTIH
+110 NENREYAENIYNKCKGANLIFKKEIE
-123 QFFDDEKLMFLPDRY
+123 QFYDSEEGLFLSDRF
-138 ITGSCPKCKSS
+138 IKGQCPKCGAK
-149 DQYGDSCDK
+149 DQYGDGCSV
-158 CGATYSPTDLLNPK
+158 CGTTYSPDDLINPV
-172 SVLSGKTPIKKKTDH
+172 SSLSNSKLTKKKTEH
-187 FFFKL
+187 VFFDLPQMKDFLENYLKDITLQDPIKNKL
-192 SDKKCTKFLNKWI
+192 NEWI
-205 YENNRLQEEAR
+205 EDGL
-216 NKIKEWLS
+216 KP
-224 TDINNSSLIDWDIS
+224 WDIS
-238 RDAPYFGFK
+238 RDKPYFGFE
-247 IPDQTDKYF
+247 IPEEKDKYF
-256 YVWLDAPIGYLAST
+256 YVWLDAPIGYLASA

-403 IEKNDCNLSVNL
+403 VEKNDCNLSVNL

-444 VIMKIAD
+444 VIMKMAD

-547 NLINIKDFAKV
+547 NLINIKDFAKI

-563 KIVKAEGIE
+563 KIIKAEGIE

-580 HLDVGNLGERTVFAG
+580 HLDVGDLGERTVFAG

>member
-1 MKKYFVTSALPYANG
+1 MKSRKILVTSALPYANG
-16 DLHLGHLVEY
+16 SIHIGHVLESV
-26 IQTDIWVRFNR
+26 ITDIWVRYQKIN
-37 LIGNEVVYIC
+37 GNECLYFC
-47 ADDAHGTPI
+47 ADDTHGTPV
-56 MLKAESE
+56 MLKAKELE
-63 KISPEEL
+63 IEPEEL
-70 IEKTLDRHK
+70 IKKTREEH
-79 NDFDCFFIKFDNF
+79 IKSYSRFNINFDNF
-92 YTTHSKE
+92 YTTHSDENKE
-99 NEQLA
+99 YAED
-104 TSIYMK
+104 IYK
-110 LVNENLIEKKTIH
+110 KCKEANLIFKKEIE
-123 QFFDDEKLMFLPDRY
+123 QFYDSEEGLFLSDRF
-138 ITGSCPKCKSS
+138 IKGQCPKCGAE
-149 DQYGDSCDK
+149 DQYGDGCSI
-158 CGATYSPTDLLNPK
+158 CGTTYSPDDLINPF
-172 SVLSGKTPIKKKTDH
+172 SSLSNSELIKKKTEH
-187 FFFKL
+187 IFFDLPQMKGFLEDYLKDLTLQDPIKNKL
-192 SDKKCTKFLNKWI
+192 NEWI
-205 YENNRLQEEAR
+205 RDGL
-216 NKIKEWLS
+216 KP
-224 TDINNSSLIDWDIS
+224 WDIS
-238 RDAPYFGFK
+238 RDKPYFGFE
-247 IPDQTDKYF
+247 IPGEEDKYF
-256 YVWLDAPIGYLAST
+256 YVWLDAPIGYLASA
-270 KNWAENNNI
+270 KNWAEKNNMN
-279 SMKDLWDQ
+279 MQDLWDQ
-287 SSDYEIHH
+287 TSDYEIHH

-341 GTFINADDFA
+341 GTFINADDFT

-403 IEKNDCNLSVNL
+403 IEKNDNNLSAIL
-415 DENFIN
+415 DEDFIQ
-421 KNSARINEVIEHY
+421 KNLSRTEEVIEHY
-434 ENLNLSKSVK
+434 ENLNLSKAVK
-444 VIMKIAD
+444 IIMKMAD

-465 SEEKAVEVSTTA
+465 NNEKAVEVSTTA

-492 PTITSRALAVF
+492 PTITSKALEMF
-503 NEGSNN
+503 NESSKNDLD
-509 SFNNI
+509 NI
-514 GDYLVDT
+514 RDYLVDI

-539 EEIEMENS
+539 EEIEMEDS

-580 HLDVGNLGERTVFAG
+580 YLDVGDLGKRTVFAG
-595 IKSAYSPENLN
+595 IKSAYDPENLN

-630 LASSDDEGSI
+630 LASSDDDGSI
-640 YLVSPDE
+640 YLISPDE

>member
-1 MKKYFVTSALPYANG
+1 MKSRKILVTSALPYANG
-16 DLHLGHLVEY
+16 SIHIGHVLESV
-26 IQTDIWVRFNR
+26 ITDIWVRYQN
-37 LIGNEVVYIC
+37 INGNECLYFC
-47 ADDAHGTPI
+47 ADDTHGTPV
-56 MLKAESE
+56 MLKAKELG
-63 KISPEEL
+63 IDPEEL
-70 IEKTLDRHK
+70 IKRTREEH
-79 NDFDCFFIKFDNF
+79 IKSYSRFNINFDNF
-92 YTTHSKE
+92 YTTHSDENKKYAEDIYQKCKE
-99 NEQLA
+99 G
-104 TSIYMK
+104 
-110 LVNENLIEKKTIH
+110 NLIFKKEIE
-123 QFFDDEKLMFLPDRY
+123 QFYDSKEGLFLSDRF
-138 ITGSCPKCKSS
+138 IKGTCPKCGAE
-149 DQYGDSCDK
+149 DQYGDGCSV
-158 CGATYSPTDLLNPK
+158 CGTTYTPDDLLNPV
-172 SVLSGKTPIKKKTDH
+172 SSLSNSELTKKRTEHVFFDLPQMKDFLENYLKDLTLQDPIKN
-187 FFFKL
+187 KL
-192 SDKKCTKFLNKWI
+192 NEWI
-205 YENNRLQEEAR
+205 EDGL
-216 NKIKEWLS
+216 KP
-224 TDINNSSLIDWDIS
+224 WDIS
-238 RDAPYFGFK
+238 RDKPYFGFE
-247 IPDQTDKYF
+247 IPGEKDKYF
-256 YVWLDAPIGYLAST
+256 YVWLDAPIGYLASA
-270 KNWAENNNI
+270 KNWAENNNMD
-279 SMKDLWDQ
+279 MKDLWGE

-351 EKYDGELLRYYF
+351 ENYDGELLRYYF

-368 NTIDDLDFNE
+368 NSIDDLDFNE

-403 IEKNDCNLSVNL
+403 IEKNGNNLSANL
-415 DENFIN
+415 DVDFIE
-421 KNSARINEVIEHY
+421 KNLSMIDEVIEHY

-444 VIMKIAD
+444 IIMKMAD

-465 SEEKAVEVSTTA
+465 SEEKAVEVSSTA
-477 INCFRVISILLSPVL
+477 INCFRVISILLNPVL
-492 PTITSRALAVF
+492 PTITSKALEVF
-503 NEGSNN
+503 NDSATND
-509 SFNNI
+509 FNNI
-514 GDYLVDT
+514 KDYLVDT

-539 EEIEMENS
+539 EEIEMEDS

-580 HLDVGNLGERTVFAG
+580 HLDVGDLGERTVFAG
-595 IKSAYSPENLN
+595 IKSAYDPESLN

-630 LASSDDEGSI
+630 LASSNDEGSI
-640 YLVSPDE
+640 YLISPDE

>member
-1 MKKYFVTSALPYANG
+1 MKSRKILVTSALPYANG
-16 DLHLGHLVEY
+16 SIHIGHVLESV
-26 IQTDIWVRFNR
+26 ITDIWVRYQN
-37 LIGNEVVYIC
+37 INGNECLYFC
-47 ADDAHGTPI
+47 ADDTHGTPV
-56 MLKAESE
+56 MLKAKELG
-63 KISPEEL
+63 IDPEEL
-70 IEKTLDRHK
+70 IKRTREEH
-79 NDFDCFFIKFDNF
+79 IKSYSRFNINFDNF
-92 YTTHSKE
+92 YTTHSDENKKYAEEIYEKCKE
-99 NEQLA
+99 G
-104 TSIYMK
+104 
-110 LVNENLIEKKTIH
+110 NLIFKKEIE
-123 QFFDDEKLMFLPDRY
+123 QFYDSEEGLFLSDRF
-138 ITGSCPKCKSS
+138 IKGTCPKCGAE
-149 DQYGDSCDK
+149 DQYGDGCSV
-158 CGATYSPTDLLNPK
+158 CGTTYTPDDLLNPV
-172 SVLSGKTPIKKKTDH
+172 SSLSNSELTKKKTEH
-187 FFFKL
+187 VFFDLPQMKDFLENYLKNLTLQDPIKNKL
-192 SDKKCTKFLNKWI
+192 NEWI
-205 YENNRLQEEAR
+205 EDGL
-216 NKIKEWLS
+216 KP
-224 TDINNSSLIDWDIS
+224 WDIS
-238 RDAPYFGFK
+238 RDKPYFGFE
-247 IPDQTDKYF
+247 IPGEKDKYF
-256 YVWLDAPIGYLAST
+256 YVWLDAPIGYLASA
-270 KNWAENNNI
+270 KNWAENNNMD
-279 SMKDLWDQ
+279 MKDLWGE

-351 EKYDGELLRYYF
+351 ENYDGELLRYYF

-368 NTIDDLDFNE
+368 NSIDDLDFNE

-403 IEKNDCNLSVNL
+403 IEKNGNNLSASLDVDFIEKNLSVI
-415 DENFIN
+415 D
-421 KNSARINEVIEHY
+421 EVIEHY

-444 VIMKIAD
+444 IIMKMAD

-465 SEEKAVEVSTTA
+465 SEEKAVEVSSTA
-477 INCFRVISILLSPVL
+477 INCFRIISILLNPVL
-492 PTITSRALAVF
+492 PTITSKALEVF
-503 NEGSNN
+503 NDSATND
-509 SFNNI
+509 FNNI
-514 GDYLVDT
+514 KDYLVDT

-539 EEIEMENS
+539 EEIEMEDS

-580 HLDVGNLGERTVFAG
+580 HLDVGDLGERTVFAG
-595 IKSAYSPENLN
+595 IKSAYDPESLN

-630 LASSDDEGSI
+630 LASSNDEGSI
-640 YLVSPDE
+640 YLISPDE

>member
-1 MKKYFVTSALPYANG
+1 MKSRKILVTSALPYANG
-16 DLHLGHLVEY
+16 SIHIGHVLESV
-26 IQTDIWVRFNR
+26 ITDIWVRYQN
-37 LIGNEVVYIC
+37 INGNECLYFC
-47 ADDAHGTPI
+47 ADDTHGTPV
-56 MLKAESE
+56 MLKAKELG
-63 KISPEEL
+63 IDPEEL
-70 IEKTLDRHK
+70 IKRTREEH
-79 NDFDCFFIKFDNF
+79 IKSYSRFNINFDNF
-92 YTTHSKE
+92 YTTHSDENKKYAEDIYQKCKE
-99 NEQLA
+99 G
-104 TSIYMK
+104 
-110 LVNENLIEKKTIH
+110 NLIFKKEIE
-123 QFFDDEKLMFLPDRY
+123 QFYDSEEGLFLSDRF
-138 ITGSCPKCKSS
+138 IKGTCPKCGAE
-149 DQYGDSCDK
+149 DQYGDGCSI
-158 CGATYSPTDLLNPK
+158 CGTTYTPDDLLNPV
-172 SVLSGKTPIKKKTDH
+172 SSLSNSELIKKRTEHVFFDLPQMKDFLENYLKDLTLQDPIKN
-187 FFFKL
+187 KL
-192 SDKKCTKFLNKWI
+192 NEWI
-205 YENNRLQEEAR
+205 DDGL
-216 NKIKEWLS
+216 KP
-224 TDINNSSLIDWDIS
+224 WDIS
-238 RDAPYFGFK
+238 RDKPYFGFE
-247 IPDQTDKYF
+247 IPGEKDKYF
-256 YVWLDAPIGYLAST
+256 YVWLDAPIGYLASA
-270 KNWAENNNI
+270 KNWAENNNMD
-279 SMKDLWDQ
+279 MKDLWGE

-351 EKYDGELLRYYF
+351 ENYDGELLRYYF

-368 NTIDDLDFNE
+368 NSIDDLDFNE

-403 IEKNDCNLSVNL
+403 IEKNGNNLSANL
-415 DENFIN
+415 DVDFIE
-421 KNSARINEVIEHY
+421 KNLSMIDEVIEHY

-444 VIMKIAD
+444 IIMKMAD

-465 SEEKAVEVSTTA
+465 SEEKAVEVSSTA
-477 INCFRVISILLSPVL
+477 INCFRVISILLNPVL
-492 PTITSRALAVF
+492 PKITSKALEVF
-503 NEGSNN
+503 NN
-509 SFNNI
+509 SAANDFNNI
-514 GDYLVDT
+514 RDCLVDT

-539 EEIEMENS
+539 EEIEMEDS

-580 HLDVGNLGERTVFAG
+580 HLDVGDLGERTVFAG
-595 IKSAYSPENLN
+595 IKSAYNPESLN

-630 LASSDDEGSI
+630 LASSNDEGSI
-640 YLVSPDE
+640 YLISPDE

>member
-1 MKKYFVTSALPYANG
+1 MKSRKILVTSALPYANG
-16 DLHLGHLVEY
+16 SIHIGHVLESV
-26 IQTDIWVRFNR
+26 ITDIWVRYQNLNGSECLYF
-37 LIGNEVVYIC
+37 C
-47 ADDAHGTPI
+47 ADDTHGTPV
-56 MLKAESE
+56 MLKAKELG
-63 KISPEEL
+63 IDPEEL
-70 IEKTLDRHK
+70 IKRTRKEH
-79 NDFDCFFIKFDNF
+79 IKSYSRFNINFDNF
-92 YTTHSKE
+92 YTTHSDENKKYAEDIYQKCKE
-99 NEQLA
+99 G
-104 TSIYMK
+104 
-110 LVNENLIEKKTIH
+110 NLIFKKEIE
-123 QFFDDEKLMFLPDRY
+123 QFYDSEEGLFLSDRF
-138 ITGSCPKCKSS
+138 IKGTCPKCGAE
-149 DQYGDSCDK
+149 DQYGDGCSV
-158 CGATYSPTDLLNPK
+158 CGTTYTPDDLLNPV
-172 SVLSGKTPIKKKTDH
+172 SSLSNSELTKKRTEHVFFDLPQMKDFLENYLKDLTLQDPIKN
-187 FFFKL
+187 KL
-192 SDKKCTKFLNKWI
+192 NEWI
-205 YENNRLQEEAR
+205 EDGL
-216 NKIKEWLS
+216 KP
-224 TDINNSSLIDWDIS
+224 WDIS
-238 RDAPYFGFK
+238 RDKPYFGFE
-247 IPDQTDKYF
+247 IPGEKDKYF
-256 YVWLDAPIGYLAST
+256 YVWLDAPIGYLASA
-270 KNWAENNNI
+270 KNWAENNNMD
-279 SMKDLWDQ
+279 MKDLWGE

-351 EKYDGELLRYYF
+351 ENYDGELLRYYF

-368 NTIDDLDFNE
+368 NSIDDLDFNE

-403 IEKNDCNLSVNL
+403 IEKNGNNLSANL
-415 DENFIN
+415 DVEFIE
-421 KNSARINEVIEHY
+421 KNLSMIDEVIEHY

-444 VIMKIAD
+444 IIMKMAD

-465 SEEKAVEVSTTA
+465 SEEKAVEVSSTA
-477 INCFRVISILLSPVL
+477 INCFRVISILLNPVL
-492 PTITSRALAVF
+492 PTITSKALEVF
-503 NEGSNN
+503 NDSATND
-509 SFNNI
+509 FNNI
-514 GDYLVDT
+514 KDYLVDT

-539 EEIEMENS
+539 EEIEMEDS

-580 HLDVGNLGERTVFAG
+580 HLDVGDLGERTVFAG
-595 IKSAYSPENLN
+595 IKSAYDPESLN

-630 LASSDDEGSI
+630 LASSNDEGSI
-640 YLVSPDE
+640 YLISPDE

>member
-1 MKKYFVTSALPYANG
+1 MKSRKILVTSALPYANG
-16 DLHLGHLVEY
+16 SIHIGHVLESV
-26 IQTDIWVRFNR
+26 ITDIWVRYQN
-37 LIGNEVVYIC
+37 INGNECLYFC
-47 ADDAHGTPI
+47 ADDTHGTPV
-56 MLKAESE
+56 MLKAKELG
-63 KISPEEL
+63 IDPEEL
-70 IEKTLDRHK
+70 IKRTREEH
-79 NDFDCFFIKFDNF
+79 IKSYSRFNINFDNF
-92 YTTHSKE
+92 YTTHSDENKKYAEDIYQKCKE
-99 NEQLA
+99 G
-104 TSIYMK
+104 
-110 LVNENLIEKKTIH
+110 NLIFKKEIE
-123 QFFDDEKLMFLPDRY
+123 QFYDSEEGLFLSDRF
-138 ITGSCPKCKSS
+138 IKGTCPKCGAE
-149 DQYGDSCDK
+149 DQYGDGCSV
-158 CGATYSPTDLLNPK
+158 CGTTYTPDDLLNPV
-172 SVLSGKTPIKKKTDH
+172 SSLSNSELTKKRTEHVFFDLPQMKDFLENYLKDLTLQDPIKN
-187 FFFKL
+187 KL
-192 SDKKCTKFLNKWI
+192 NEWI
-205 YENNRLQEEAR
+205 EDGL
-216 NKIKEWLS
+216 KP
-224 TDINNSSLIDWDIS
+224 WDIS
-238 RDAPYFGFK
+238 RDKPYFGFE
-247 IPDQTDKYF
+247 IPGEKDKYF
-256 YVWLDAPIGYLAST
+256 YVWLDAPIGYLASA
-270 KNWAENNNI
+270 KNWAENNNMD
-279 SMKDLWDQ
+279 MKDLWGE

-351 EKYDGELLRYYF
+351 ENYDGELLRYYF

-368 NTIDDLDFNE
+368 NSIDDLDFNE

-403 IEKNDCNLSVNL
+403 IEKNGNNLSANL
-415 DENFIN
+415 DEGFIE
-421 KNSARINEVIEHY
+421 KNLSMIDEVIEHY
-434 ENLNLSKSVK
+434 EDLNLSKSVK
-444 VIMKIAD
+444 IIMKMAD

-465 SEEKAVEVSTTA
+465 SEEKAVEVSSTA
-477 INCFRVISILLSPVL
+477 INCFRVISILLNPVL
-492 PTITSRALAVF
+492 PTLTSKALEVF
-503 NEGSNN
+503 NDSSTND
-509 SFNNI
+509 FNNI
-514 GDYLVDT
+514 KGYLVDT

-539 EEIEMENS
+539 EEIEMEDS

-580 HLDVGNLGERTVFAG
+580 HLDVGDLGERTVFAG
-595 IKSAYSPENLN
+595 IKSAYDPESLN

-630 LASSDDEGSI
+630 LASSNDEGSI
-640 YLVSPDE
+640 YLISPDE

>member
-1 MKKYFVTSALPYANG
+1 MKSRKILVTSALPYANG
-16 DLHLGHLVEY
+16 SIHIGHVLESV
-26 IQTDIWVRFNR
+26 ITDIWVRYQN
-37 LIGNEVVYIC
+37 INGNECLYFC
-47 ADDAHGTPI
+47 ADDTHGTPV
-56 MLKAESE
+56 MLKAKELG
-63 KISPEEL
+63 IDPEEL
-70 IEKTLDRHK
+70 IKRTREEH
-79 NDFDCFFIKFDNF
+79 IKSYSRFNINFDNF
-92 YTTHSKE
+92 YTTHSDENKKYAEDIYQKCKE
-99 NEQLA
+99 G
-104 TSIYMK
+104 
-110 LVNENLIEKKTIH
+110 NLIFKKEIE
-123 QFFDDEKLMFLPDRY
+123 QFYDSEEGLFLSDRF
-138 ITGSCPKCKSS
+138 IKGTCPKCGAE
-149 DQYGDSCDK
+149 DQYGDGCSV
-158 CGATYSPTDLLNPK
+158 CGTTYTPDDLLNPV
-172 SVLSGKTPIKKKTDH
+172 SSLSNSELTKKRTEHVFFDLPQMKDFLENYLKDLTLQDPIKN
-187 FFFKL
+187 KL
-192 SDKKCTKFLNKWI
+192 NEWI
-205 YENNRLQEEAR
+205 EDGL
-216 NKIKEWLS
+216 KP
-224 TDINNSSLIDWDIS
+224 WDIS
-238 RDAPYFGFK
+238 RDKPYFGFE
-247 IPDQTDKYF
+247 IPGEKDKYF
-256 YVWLDAPIGYLAST
+256 YVWLDAPIGYLASA
-270 KNWAENNNI
+270 KNWAENNNMD
-279 SMKDLWDQ
+279 MKDLWGE

-351 EKYDGELLRYYF
+351 ENYDGELLRYYF

-368 NTIDDLDFNE
+368 NSIDDLDFNE

-403 IEKNDCNLSVNL
+403 IEKNGNNLSANL
-415 DENFIN
+415 DVDFIE
-421 KNSARINEVIEHY
+421 KNLSMIDEVIEHY

-444 VIMKIAD
+444 IIMKMAD

-465 SEEKAVEVSTTA
+465 SEEKAVEVSSTA
-477 INCFRVISILLSPVL
+477 INCFRVISILLNPVL
-492 PTITSRALAVF
+492 PTITSKALEVF
-503 NEGSNN
+503 NN
-509 SFNNI
+509 SATNDFNNI
-514 GDYLVDT
+514 KDYLVDT

-539 EEIEMENS
+539 EEIEMEDS
-547 NLINIKDFAKV
+547 NLINIKDFAKI

-580 HLDVGNLGERTVFAG
+580 HLDVGDLGERTVFAG
-595 IKSAYSPENLN
+595 IKSAYDPESLN

-630 LASSDDEGSI
+630 LASSNDEGSI
-640 YLVSPDE
+640 YLISPDD
-647 GAKPGQL
+647 GAEPGQL

>member
-1 MKKYFVTSALPYANG
+1 MKSRKILVTSALPYANG
-16 DLHLGHLVEY
+16 SIHIGHVLESV
-26 IQTDIWVRFNR
+26 ITDIWVRYQN
-37 LIGNEVVYIC
+37 LNGNECLYFC
-47 ADDAHGTPI
+47 ADDTHGTPV
-56 MLKAESE
+56 MLKAKELG
-63 KISPEEL
+63 IDPEEL
-70 IEKTLDRHK
+70 IKRTREEH
-79 NDFDCFFIKFDNF
+79 IKSYSRFSINFDNF
-92 YTTHSKE
+92 YTTHSDENKKYAEDIYQKCKE
-99 NEQLA
+99 G
-104 TSIYMK
+104 
-110 LVNENLIEKKTIH
+110 NLIFKKEIE
-123 QFFDDEKLMFLPDRY
+123 QFYDSEEGLFLSDRF
-138 ITGSCPKCKSS
+138 IKGTCPKCGAE
-149 DQYGDSCDK
+149 DQYGDGCSV
-158 CGATYSPTDLLNPK
+158 CGTTYTPDDLVNPV
-172 SVLSGKTPIKKKTDH
+172 SSLSNSELTKKRTEHVFFDLPQMKDFLENYLKDLTLQDPIKN
-187 FFFKL
+187 KL
-192 SDKKCTKFLNKWI
+192 NEWI
-205 YENNRLQEEAR
+205 EDGL
-216 NKIKEWLS
+216 KP
-224 TDINNSSLIDWDIS
+224 WDIS
-238 RDAPYFGFK
+238 RDKPYFGFE
-247 IPDQTDKYF
+247 IPGEKDKYF
-256 YVWLDAPIGYLAST
+256 YVWLDAPIGYLASA
-270 KNWAENNNI
+270 KNWAENNNMD
-279 SMKDLWDQ
+279 MKDLWGE

-331 IDGEK
+331 IGGEK

-351 EKYDGELLRYYF
+351 ENYDGELLRYYF

-368 NTIDDLDFNE
+368 NSIDDLDFNE

-403 IEKNDCNLSVNL
+403 IEKNGNNLSANL
-415 DENFIN
+415 DVDFIE
-421 KNSARINEVIEHY
+421 KNLSMIDEVIEHY

-444 VIMKIAD
+444 IIMKMAD

-465 SEEKAVEVSTTA
+465 SEEKAVEVSSTA
-477 INCFRVISILLSPVL
+477 INCFRVISILLNPVL
-492 PTITSRALAVF
+492 PTITSKALEVF
-503 NEGSNN
+503 NDSATND
-509 SFNNI
+509 FNNI
-514 GDYLVDT
+514 KDYLVNT

-539 EEIEMENS
+539 EEIEMEDS

-580 HLDVGNLGERTVFAG
+580 HLDVGDLGERTVFAG
-595 IKSAYSPENLN
+595 IKSAYDPESLN

-630 LASSDDEGSI
+630 LASSNDEGSI
-640 YLVSPDE
+640 YLISPDE

>member
-1 MKKYFVTSALPYANG
+1 MKSRKILVTSALPYANG
-16 DLHLGHLVEY
+16 SIHIGHVLESV
-26 IQTDIWVRFNR
+26 ITDIWVRYQN
-37 LIGNEVVYIC
+37 INGNECLYFC
-47 ADDAHGTPI
+47 ADDTHGTPV
-56 MLKAESE
+56 MLKAKELG
-63 KISPEEL
+63 IDPEEL
-70 IEKTLDRHK
+70 IKRTREEH
-79 NDFDCFFIKFDNF
+79 IKSYSRFSINFDNF
-92 YTTHSKE
+92 YTTHSDENKKYAEDIYQKCKE
-99 NEQLA
+99 G
-104 TSIYMK
+104 
-110 LVNENLIEKKTIH
+110 NLIFKKEIE
-123 QFFDDEKLMFLPDRY
+123 QFYDSEEGLFLSDRF
-138 ITGSCPKCKSS
+138 IKGTCPKCGAE
-149 DQYGDSCDK
+149 DQYGDGCSV
-158 CGATYSPTDLLNPK
+158 CGTTYTPDDLLYPV
-172 SVLSGKTPIKKKTDH
+172 SSLSNSELTKKRTEHVFFDLPQMKDFLENYLKDLTLQDPIKN
-187 FFFKL
+187 KL
-192 SDKKCTKFLNKWI
+192 NEWI
-205 YENNRLQEEAR
+205 EDGL
-216 NKIKEWLS
+216 KP
-224 TDINNSSLIDWDIS
+224 WDIS
-238 RDAPYFGFK
+238 RDKPYFGFE
-247 IPDQTDKYF
+247 IPGEKDKYF
-256 YVWLDAPIGYLAST
+256 YVWLDAPIGYLASA
-270 KNWAENNNI
+270 KNWAENNNMD
-279 SMKDLWDQ
+279 MKDLWGE

-351 EKYDGELLRYYF
+351 ENYDGELLRYYF

-368 NTIDDLDFNE
+368 NSIDDLDFNE

-403 IEKNDCNLSVNL
+403 IEKNGNNLSANL
-415 DENFIN
+415 DVDFIE
-421 KNSARINEVIEHY
+421 KNLSMIDEVIEHY

-444 VIMKIAD
+444 IIMKMAD

-465 SEEKAVEVSTTA
+465 SEEKAVEVSSTA
-477 INCFRVISILLSPVL
+477 INCFRVISILLNPVL
-492 PTITSRALAVF
+492 PTITSKALEVF
-503 NEGSNN
+503 NDSAIND
-509 SFNNI
+509 FNNI
-514 GDYLVDT
+514 KDYLVDT

-539 EEIEMENS
+539 EEIEMEDS

-580 HLDVGNLGERTVFAG
+580 HLDVGDLGERTVFAG
-595 IKSAYSPENLN
+595 IKSAYDPESLN

-630 LASSDDEGSI
+630 LASSNDEGSI
-640 YLVSPDE
+640 YLISPDE

>member
-1 MKKYFVTSALPYANG
+1 MKSRKILVTSALPYANG
-16 DLHLGHLVEY
+16 SIHIGHVLESV
-26 IQTDIWVRFNR
+26 ITDIWVRYQN
-37 LIGNEVVYIC
+37 INGNECLYFC
-47 ADDAHGTPI
+47 ADDTHGTPV
-56 MLKAESE
+56 MLKAKELG
-63 KISPEEL
+63 IDPEEL
-70 IEKTLDRHK
+70 IKRTREEH
-79 NDFDCFFIKFDNF
+79 IKSYSRFNINFDNF
-92 YTTHSKE
+92 YTTHSDENKKYAEDIYQKCKE
-99 NEQLA
+99 G
-104 TSIYMK
+104 
-110 LVNENLIEKKTIH
+110 NLIFKKEIE
-123 QFFDDEKLMFLPDRY
+123 QFYDSEEGLFLSDRF
-138 ITGSCPKCKSS
+138 IKGTCPKCGAE
-149 DQYGDSCDK
+149 DQYGDGCSV
-158 CGATYSPTDLLNPK
+158 CGTTYTPDDLLNPV
-172 SVLSGKTPIKKKTDH
+172 SSLSNSELTKKRTEHVFFDLPQMKDFLENYLKDLTLQDPIKN
-187 FFFKL
+187 KL
-192 SDKKCTKFLNKWI
+192 NEWI
-205 YENNRLQEEAR
+205 EDGL
-216 NKIKEWLS
+216 KP
-224 TDINNSSLIDWDIS
+224 WDIS
-238 RDAPYFGFK
+238 RDKPYFGFE
-247 IPDQTDKYF
+247 IPGEKDKYF
-256 YVWLDAPIGYLAST
+256 YVWLDAPIGYLASA
-270 KNWAENNNI
+270 KNWAENNNMD
-279 SMKDLWDQ
+279 MKDLWGE

-351 EKYDGELLRYYF
+351 ENYDGELLRYYF

-368 NTIDDLDFNE
+368 NSIDDLDFNE

-403 IEKNDCNLSVNL
+403 IEKNGNYLSANL
-415 DENFIN
+415 DEDFIE
-421 KNSARINEVIEHY
+421 KNLSMIDEVIEHY

-444 VIMKIAD
+444 IIMKMAD

-465 SEEKAVEVSTTA
+465 SEEKAVEVSSTA
-477 INCFRVISILLSPVL
+477 INCFRVISILLNPVL
-492 PTITSRALAVF
+492 PTITSKSLEVF
-503 NEGSNN
+503 NDSATND
-509 SFNNI
+509 FNNI
-514 GDYLVDT
+514 KDYLVDT

-539 EEIEMENS
+539 EEIEMEDS

-580 HLDVGNLGERTVFAG
+580 HLDVGDLGERTVFAG
-595 IKSAYSPENLN
+595 IKSAYDPESLN

-630 LASSDDEGSI
+630 LASSNDEGSI
-640 YLVSPDE
+640 YLISPDE

>member
-1 MKKYFVTSALPYANG
+1 MKSRKILVTSALPYANG
-16 DLHLGHLVEY
+16 SIHIGHVLESV
-26 IQTDIWVRFNR
+26 ITDIWVRYQKIN
-37 LIGNEVVYIC
+37 GNECLYFC
-47 ADDAHGTPI
+47 ADDTHGTPV
-56 MLKAESE
+56 MLKAKELE
-63 KISPEEL
+63 VEPEEL
-70 IEKTLDRHK
+70 IKKTREEH
-79 NDFDCFFIKFDNF
+79 IKSYSRFNINFDNF
-92 YTTHSKE
+92 YTTHSDENKKYAEEIYKKCKE
-99 NEQLA
+99 A
-104 TSIYMK
+104 
-110 LVNENLIEKKTIH
+110 NLIFKKEIE
-123 QFFDDEKLMFLPDRY
+123 QFYDSEEGLFLSDRF
-138 ITGSCPKCKSS
+138 IKGQCPKCGAE
-149 DQYGDSCDK
+149 DQYGDGCSV
-158 CGATYSPTDLLNPK
+158 CGTTYSPDDLINPF
-172 SVLSGKTPIKKKTDH
+172 SSLSNSELIKKKTEH
-187 FFFKL
+187 IFFDLPQMKGFLEDYLKDLTLQDPIKNKL
-192 SDKKCTKFLNKWI
+192 NEWI
-205 YENNRLQEEAR
+205 EDGL
-216 NKIKEWLS
+216 KP
-224 TDINNSSLIDWDIS
+224 WDIS
-238 RDAPYFGFK
+238 RDKPYFGFE
-247 IPDQTDKYF
+247 IPGEEDKYF
-256 YVWLDAPIGYLAST
+256 YVWLDAPIGYLASA
-270 KNWAENNNI
+270 KNWAEKNNMN
-279 SMKDLWDQ
+279 MQDLWDQ
-287 SSDYEIHH
+287 TSDYEIHH

-341 GTFINADDFA
+341 GTFINADDFT

-378 DEFIQKINSDI
+378 DEFTQKINSDI

-403 IEKNDCNLSVNL
+403 IEKNDNNLSAIL
-415 DENFIN
+415 DEDFIQ
-421 KNSARINEVIEHY
+421 KNLSRTEEVIEHY
-434 ENLNLSKSVK
+434 ENLNLSKAVK
-444 VIMKIAD
+444 IIMKMAD

-465 SEEKAVEVSTTA
+465 NNEKAVEVSTTA

-492 PTITSRALAVF
+492 PTITSKALEMF
-503 NEGSNN
+503 NESSKNDL
-509 SFNNI
+509 NNI
-514 GDYLVDT
+514 RDCLVDI

-539 EEIEMENS
+539 EEIEMEDS

-580 HLDVGNLGERTVFAG
+580 HLDVGDLGKRTVFAG
-595 IKSAYSPENLN
+595 IKSAYDPENLN

-630 LASSDDEGSI
+630 LASSDDDGSI
-640 YLVSPDE
+640 YLISPDE

>member
-1 MKKYFVTSALPYANG
+1 MKSRKILVTSALPYANG
-16 DLHLGHLVEY
+16 SIHIGHVLESV
-26 IQTDIWVRFNR
+26 ITDIWVRYQN
-37 LIGNEVVYIC
+37 INGNECLYFC
-47 ADDAHGTPI
+47 ADDTHGTPV
-56 MLKAESE
+56 MLKAKELG
-63 KISPEEL
+63 IDPEEL
-70 IEKTLDRHK
+70 IKKTREEH
-79 NDFDCFFIKFDNF
+79 IKSYSRFNINFDNF
-92 YTTHSKE
+92 YTTHSDENKKYAEDIYQKCKE
-99 NEQLA
+99 G
-104 TSIYMK
+104 
-110 LVNENLIEKKTIH
+110 NLIFKKEIE
-123 QFFDDEKLMFLPDRY
+123 QFYDSEEGLFLSDRF
-138 ITGSCPKCKSS
+138 IKGTCPKCGAE
-149 DQYGDSCDK
+149 DQYGDGCSV
-158 CGATYSPTDLLNPK
+158 CGTTYTPDDLLNPV
-172 SVLSGKTPIKKKTDH
+172 SSLSNSELTKKRTEHVFFDLPQMKDFLENYLKDLTLQDPIKN
-187 FFFKL
+187 KL
-192 SDKKCTKFLNKWI
+192 NEWI
-205 YENNRLQEEAR
+205 EDGL
-216 NKIKEWLS
+216 KP
-224 TDINNSSLIDWDIS
+224 WDIS
-238 RDAPYFGFK
+238 RDKPYFGFE
-247 IPDQTDKYF
+247 IPGEKDKYF
-256 YVWLDAPIGYLAST
+256 YVWLDAPIGYLASA
-270 KNWAENNNI
+270 KNWAENNNMD
-279 SMKDLWDQ
+279 MKDLWGE

-351 EKYDGELLRYYF
+351 ENYDGELLRYYF

-368 NTIDDLDFNE
+368 NSIDDLDFNE

-403 IEKNDCNLSVNL
+403 IEKNGNNLSSNL
-415 DENFIN
+415 DVDFIE
-421 KNSARINEVIEHY
+421 KNLSMIDEVIEHY

-444 VIMKIAD
+444 IIMKMAD

-465 SEEKAVEVSTTA
+465 SEEKAVEVSSTA
-477 INCFRVISILLSPVL
+477 INCFRVISILLNPVL
-492 PTITSRALAVF
+492 PTITSKGLELF
-503 NEGSNN
+503 NDSATND
-509 SFNNI
+509 FKNI
-514 GDYLVDT
+514 KDYLVDT

-539 EEIEMENS
+539 EEIEMEDS

-563 KIVKAEGIE
+563 KIVKADGIE

-580 HLDVGNLGERTVFAG
+580 HLDVGDLGERTVFAG
-595 IKSAYSPENLN
+595 IKSAYDPESLN

-630 LASSDDEGSI
+630 LASSNDEGSI
-640 YLVSPDE
+640 YLISPDE

>member
-1 MKKYFVTSALPYANG
+1 MKSRKILVTSALPYANG
-16 DLHLGHLVEY
+16 SIHIGHVLESV
-26 IQTDIWVRFNR
+26 ITDIWVRYQN
-37 LIGNEVVYIC
+37 INGNECLYFC
-47 ADDAHGTPI
+47 ADDTHGTPV
-56 MLKAESE
+56 MLKAKELG
-63 KISPEEL
+63 IDPEEL
-70 IEKTLDRHK
+70 IKRTREEH
-79 NDFDCFFIKFDNF
+79 IKSYSRFNINFDNF
-92 YTTHSKE
+92 YTTHSDENKKYAEDIYQKCKE
-99 NEQLA
+99 G
-104 TSIYMK
+104 
-110 LVNENLIEKKTIH
+110 NLIFKKEIE
-123 QFFDDEKLMFLPDRY
+123 QFYDSEEGLFLSDRF
-138 ITGSCPKCKSS
+138 IKGTCPKCGAE
-149 DQYGDSCDK
+149 DQYGDGCSV
-158 CGATYSPTDLLNPK
+158 CGTTYTPDDLLNPV
-172 SVLSGKTPIKKKTDH
+172 SSLSNSELTKKRTEHVFFDLPQMKDFLENYLKDLTLQDPIKN
-187 FFFKL
+187 KL
-192 SDKKCTKFLNKWI
+192 NEWI
-205 YENNRLQEEAR
+205 EDGL
-216 NKIKEWLS
+216 KP
-224 TDINNSSLIDWDIS
+224 WDIS
-238 RDAPYFGFK
+238 RDKPYFGFE
-247 IPDQTDKYF
+247 IPGEKDKYF
-256 YVWLDAPIGYLAST
+256 YVWLDAPIGYLASA
-270 KNWAENNNI
+270 KNWAENNNMD
-279 SMKDLWDQ
+279 MKDLWGE

-351 EKYDGELLRYYF
+351 KNYDGELLRYYF

-368 NTIDDLDFNE
+368 NSIDDLDFNE

-403 IEKNDCNLSVNL
+403 IEKNGNNLSANL
-415 DENFIN
+415 DVDFIE
-421 KNSARINEVIEHY
+421 KNLSMIDEVIEHY
-434 ENLNLSKSVK
+434 ENLNLSKSIK
-444 VIMKIAD
+444 IIMKMAD

-465 SEEKAVEVSTTA
+465 SEEKAVEVSSTA
-477 INCFRVISILLSPVL
+477 INCFRVISILLNPVL
-492 PTITSRALAVF
+492 PTITSKALEVF
-503 NEGSNN
+503 NDSATND
-509 SFNNI
+509 FNNI
-514 GDYLVDT
+514 KDYLVDT

-539 EEIEMENS
+539 EEIEMEDS
-547 NLINIKDFAKV
+547 NLINIKDFAKI

-580 HLDVGNLGERTVFAG
+580 HLDVGDLGERTVFAG
-595 IKSAYSPENLN
+595 IKSAYDPESLN

-630 LASSDDEGSI
+630 LASSNDEGSI
-640 YLVSPDE
+640 YLISPDE

>member
-1 MKKYFVTSALPYANG
+1 MKSRKILVTSALPYANG
-16 DLHLGHLVEY
+16 SIHIGHVLESV
-26 IQTDIWVRFNR
+26 ITDIWVRYQN
-37 LIGNEVVYIC
+37 LNGNECLYFC
-47 ADDAHGTPI
+47 ADDTHGTPV
-56 MLKAESE
+56 MLKAKELG
-63 KISPEEL
+63 IDPEEL
-70 IEKTLDRHK
+70 IKRTREEH
-79 NDFDCFFIKFDNF
+79 IKSYSRFNINFDNF
-92 YTTHSKE
+92 YTTHSDENKKYAEDIYQKCKE
-99 NEQLA
+99 G
-104 TSIYMK
+104 
-110 LVNENLIEKKTIH
+110 NLIFKKEIE
-123 QFFDDEKLMFLPDRY
+123 QFYDSEEGLFLSDRF
-138 ITGSCPKCKSS
+138 IKGTCPKCGAE
-149 DQYGDSCDK
+149 DQYGDGCSV
-158 CGATYSPTDLLNPK
+158 CGTTYTPDDLLNPV
-172 SVLSGKTPIKKKTDH
+172 SSLSNSELTKKRTEHVFFDLPQMKDFLENYLKDLTLQDPIKN
-187 FFFKL
+187 KL
-192 SDKKCTKFLNKWI
+192 NEWI
-205 YENNRLQEEAR
+205 EDGL
-216 NKIKEWLS
+216 KP
-224 TDINNSSLIDWDIS
+224 WDIS
-238 RDAPYFGFK
+238 RDKPYFGFE
-247 IPDQTDKYF
+247 IPGEKDKYF
-256 YVWLDAPIGYLAST
+256 YVWLDAPIGYLASA
-270 KNWAENNNI
+270 KNWAENNNMD
-279 SMKDLWDQ
+279 MKDLWGE

-351 EKYDGELLRYYF
+351 ENYDGELLRYYF

-368 NTIDDLDFNE
+368 NSIDDLDFNE

-403 IEKNDCNLSVNL
+403 IEKNGNNLSANL
-415 DENFIN
+415 DVDFIE
-421 KNSARINEVIEHY
+421 KNLSMIDEVIEHY
-434 ENLNLSKSVK
+434 EDLNFSKSVK
-444 VIMKIAD
+444 IIMKMAD

-465 SEEKAVEVSTTA
+465 SEEKAVEVSSTA
-477 INCFRVISILLSPVL
+477 INCFRVISILLNPVL
-492 PTITSRALAVF
+492 PTITSKALEVF
-503 NEGSNN
+503 NDSATND
-509 SFNNI
+509 FNNI
-514 GDYLVDT
+514 KDYLVDT

-539 EEIEMENS
+539 EEIEMEDS

-580 HLDVGNLGERTVFAG
+580 HLDVGDLGERTVFAG
-595 IKSAYSPENLN
+595 IKSAYDPESLN

-630 LASSDDEGSI
+630 LASSNDEGSI
-640 YLVSPDE
+640 YLISPDE

>member
-1 MKKYFVTSALPYANG
+1 MKSRKILVTSALPYANG
-16 DLHLGHLVEY
+16 SIHIGHVLESV
-26 IQTDIWVRFNR
+26 ITDIWVRYQN
-37 LIGNEVVYIC
+37 INGNECLYFC
-47 ADDAHGTPI
+47 ADDTHGTPV
-56 MLKAESE
+56 MLKAKELG
-63 KISPEEL
+63 IDPEEL
-70 IEKTLDRHK
+70 IKRTREEH
-79 NDFDCFFIKFDNF
+79 IKSYSRFNINFDNF
-92 YTTHSKE
+92 YTTHSDENKKYAKDIYQKCKE
-99 NEQLA
+99 G
-104 TSIYMK
+104 
-110 LVNENLIEKKTIH
+110 NLIFKKEIE
-123 QFFDDEKLMFLPDRY
+123 QFYDSEEGLFLSDRF
-138 ITGSCPKCKSS
+138 IKGTCPKCGAE
-149 DQYGDSCDK
+149 DQYGDGCSV
-158 CGATYSPTDLLNPK
+158 CGTTYTPDDLLNPV
-172 SVLSGKTPIKKKTDH
+172 SSLSNSELTKKRTEHVFFDLPQMKDFLENYLKDLTLQDPIKN
-187 FFFKL
+187 KL
-192 SDKKCTKFLNKWI
+192 NEWI
-205 YENNRLQEEAR
+205 EDGL
-216 NKIKEWLS
+216 KP
-224 TDINNSSLIDWDIS
+224 WDIS
-238 RDAPYFGFK
+238 RDKPYFGFE
-247 IPDQTDKYF
+247 IPGEKDKYF
-256 YVWLDAPIGYLAST
+256 YVWLDAPIGYLASA
-270 KNWAENNNI
+270 KNWAENNNMD
-279 SMKDLWDQ
+279 MKDLWGE

-331 IDGEK
+331 IGGEK

-351 EKYDGELLRYYF
+351 ENYDGELLRYYF

-368 NTIDDLDFNE
+368 NSIDDLDFNE

-403 IEKNDCNLSVNL
+403 IEKNGNNLSANL
-415 DENFIN
+415 DVDFIE
-421 KNSARINEVIEHY
+421 KNLSMIDEVIEHY

-444 VIMKIAD
+444 IIMKMAD

-465 SEEKAVEVSTTA
+465 SEEKAVEVSSTA
-477 INCFRVISILLSPVL
+477 INCFRVISILLNPVL
-492 PTITSRALAVF
+492 PTITSKALEVF
-503 NEGSNN
+503 NDSATND
-509 SFNNI
+509 FNNI
-514 GDYLVDT
+514 KDYLVDT

-539 EEIEMENS
+539 EEIEMEDS

-580 HLDVGNLGERTVFAG
+580 HLDVGDLGERTVFAG
-595 IKSAYSPENLN
+595 IKSAYDPESLN

-630 LASSDDEGSI
+630 LASSNDEGSI
-640 YLVSPDE
+640 YLISPDE

>member
-1 MKKYFVTSALPYANG
+1 MKSRKILVTSALPYANG
-16 DLHLGHLVEY
+16 SIHIGHVLESV
-26 IQTDIWVRFNR
+26 ITDIWVRYQN
-37 LIGNEVVYIC
+37 INGNECLYFC
-47 ADDAHGTPI
+47 ADDTHGTPV
-56 MLKAESE
+56 MLKAKELG
-63 KISPEEL
+63 IDPEEL
-70 IEKTLDRHK
+70 IKRTREEH
-79 NDFDCFFIKFDNF
+79 IKSYSRFNINFDNF
-92 YTTHSKE
+92 YTTHSDENKKYAEDIYQKCKE
-99 NEQLA
+99 G
-104 TSIYMK
+104 
-110 LVNENLIEKKTIH
+110 NLIFKKEIE
-123 QFFDDEKLMFLPDRY
+123 QFYDSEEGLFLSDRF
-138 ITGSCPKCKSS
+138 IKGTCPKCGAE
-149 DQYGDSCDK
+149 DQYGDGCSV
-158 CGATYSPTDLLNPK
+158 CGTTYTPDDLLNPV
-172 SVLSGKTPIKKKTDH
+172 SSLSNSELTKKRTEHVFFDLPQMKDFLENYLKDLTLQDPIKN
-187 FFFKL
+187 KL
-192 SDKKCTKFLNKWI
+192 NEWI
-205 YENNRLQEEAR
+205 EDGL
-216 NKIKEWLS
+216 KP
-224 TDINNSSLIDWDIS
+224 WDIS
-238 RDAPYFGFK
+238 RDKPYFGFE
-247 IPDQTDKYF
+247 IPEEKDKYF
-256 YVWLDAPIGYLAST
+256 YVWLDAPIGYLASA
-270 KNWAENNNI
+270 KNWAENNNVD
-279 SMKDLWDQ
+279 MKDLWGE

-351 EKYDGELLRYYF
+351 ENYDGELLRYYF

-368 NTIDDLDFNE
+368 NSIEDLDFNE

-403 IEKNDCNLSVNL
+403 IEKNGNNLSANL
-415 DENFIN
+415 DVDFIE
-421 KNSARINEVIEHY
+421 KNLSMIDEVIEHY
-434 ENLNLSKSVK
+434 EDLNLSKSVK
-444 VIMKIAD
+444 IIMKMAD

-465 SEEKAVEVSTTA
+465 SEEKAVEVSSTA
-477 INCFRVISILLSPVL
+477 INCFRVISILLNPVL
-492 PTITSRALAVF
+492 PTITSKALKVF
-503 NEGSNN
+503 NDSATNDFDN
-509 SFNNI
+509 MN
-514 GDYLVDT
+514 DYLVDT

-539 EEIEMENS
+539 EEIEMEDS

-580 HLDVGNLGERTVFAG
+580 HLDVGDLGERTVFAG
-595 IKSAYSPENLN
+595 IKSAYDPESLN

-616 EPRKM
+616 ESRKM

-630 LASSDDEGSI
+630 LASSNDEGSI
-640 YLVSPDE
+640 YLISPDE